1 MTSAYCSRYRSRSH
15 GSAVRRRRRR
25 GWFTLPAQL
34 LPPFHFSRPVSAMFG
49 APEEDDADFLSPASG
64 ARLASLFGLDQTVSS
79 LGNEFFQFTAPKQP
93 KKSQT
98 AAGQAQKAP
107 VAPAAPAVLVA
118 TAVLAYRYTNGQYL
132 KQGKYGAA
140 VVGNHA
146 AKEYR
151 ILLYISQQ
159 QQITAAR
166 IHPGFVLTVQ
176 PNNYSTFY
184 DDQRQNWSIMFES
197 EKAAMDFSKQVC
209 IAKCNSSPGLD
220 SVLYQDLLL
229 GEGQAV
235 EAGDSLE
242 VAYTGWLFQNNGLG
256 QVFDSNVNKDKLL
269 RLKLGSGKVIKG
281 WEEGMMGMKKGG
293 RRYLII
299 PPAWA
304 YGAQGVAGRV
314 PPDSTLVFEVEVR
327 RVKLAKEC
335 SGSDG
340 LSVSSRD
347 SPAPSPVPSSDGFS
361 ADTGLLPPS
370 TIPPKPGEPAVRAK
384 SNSISEQLANP
395 DVAKAKLISRMAKM
409 GQPMLP
415 FLAGTAGSQLDSSD
429 SEIED
434 PNALRGTNQ
443 PVASSSVRP
452 SQPSQAVLPTVSTQ
466 VPQASGAAP
475 SVSSAAA
482 LIPATIQ
489 PSAALPGGAQAFQAY
504 PGMTFAYPQTA
515 ASASQL
521 QPVGQMYPAPYQAPG
536 DVTSFL
542 MTEARQHNTEIR
554 LAVSKVVDK
563 MDHLAA
569 KVEELKKQHS
579 ATSSL
584 LPGIS
589 SVTMEA
595 SLIMSNIQRIIQEN
609 ERLKQEI
616 FEKSSRIEEQNE
628 KISELIERNQRYVE
642 QSNLLMEQRNHSLQT
657 TNENTQAR
665 VLHAEQEKAKVA
677 EELAAATAQV
687 SQLQLELTAH
697 QKQEMALRQQLSAA
711 VQEAERHEA
720 QLNKLQ
726 AQVAELQEA
735 SEDSQSRFKAEKQ
748 SRKQL
753 DMKIT
758 ALEEE
763 LTDLKV
769 EKETLERNL
778 AERKKKSLSERA
790 QAEEEMEEIRRSY
803 QQELDKLR
811 QLLKKAR
818 TSTDQAAAEQLSL
831 IQAELESQ
839 WEAKCERALASAK
852 EQHVR
857 QYQEVCEHRDSLQQ
871 QLAQLEE
878 KLTALKHSKKAE
890 EQKLAE
896 VQQRLEELEPLQEK
910 VSALQADAVELKA
923 RYEERIRALERGQEG
938 SSPADFTEEVKKI
951 MNSVFQSLRGEFEL
965 DETYSGRTV
974 LGVVMNTIKTV
985 TLQLLNRQQEKP
997 DPDSEKEES
1006 GTGAERQ
1013 EGSPGAKTN
1022 HEEPM
1027 QNSPA
1032 QSVALPADPGE
1043 TPTGSMVSEQEDNS
1057 APLLARPGTPE
1068 GEQESWSKEE
1078 KIEEEHLCPTA
1089 KSHLD
1094 PEEGP
1099 LPAGQPVPEVQQRQE
1114 GNPLG
1119 EAEPEHSPSRGSLQA
1134 EVAEPSVPEAKPGEA
1149 DVAALPTNAAAE
1161 QKAEEAVGGLEPPPL
1176 NGEEG
1181 SGSDPWDGAGSEKD
1195 RSASVSSPAE
1205 LGSAGTRETPGQQ
1218 GLGSSPRQKDSSL
1231 FEDDNFFE
1239 TASPKPLKPQVPS
1252 EEEDEEEVSMKGRP
1266 PPAPLFGDDD
1276 DDDLD
1281 WLG

>member
-1 MTSAYCSRYRSRSH
+1 
-15 GSAVRRRRRR
+15 
-25 GWFTLPAQL
+25 
-34 LPPFHFSRPVSAMFG
+34 
-49 APEEDDADFLSPASG
+49 

-79 LGNEFFQFTAPKQP
+79 QGNEFFQYTAPKQP
-93 KKSQT
+93 KKGQT
-98 AAGQAQKAP
+98 AAGQAAQKAP
-107 VAPAAPAVLVA
+107 VAPAASGAPSVFVA
-118 TAVLAYRYTNGQYL
+118 TAVHAYRYTNGQYL

-146 AKEYR
+146 TKEYR

-159 QQITAAR
+159 QQIASAR

-209 IAKCNSSPGLD
+209 IAKCNSSPVLD

-229 GEGQAV
+229 GEGQGV
-235 EAGDSLE
+235 EGGDSLE
-242 VAYTGWLFQNNGLG
+242 IAYTGWLFQNNGLG
-256 QVFDSNVNKDKLL
+256 QVFDSNINKDKLL

-281 WEEGMMGMKKGG
+281 WEEGMVGMKKGG

-304 YGAQGVAGRV
+304 YGTQGVSGRV

-327 RVKLAKEC
+327 RVKLVKEG

-340 LSVSSRD
+340 QSVSSRD
-347 SPAPSPVPSSDGFS
+347 SPVPSPVPNSDGFS
-361 ADTGLLPPS
+361 ADTALLPPS

-395 DVAKAKLISRMAKM
+395 NVAKAKLISRMAKM

-415 FLAGTAGSQLDSSD
+415 FLAGTSGSQLDSSD

-434 PNALRGTNQ
+434 PNTQRGAPQ
-443 PVASSSVRP
+443 PVASSSMRP
-452 SQPSQAVLPTVSTQ
+452 SQPAHAVLPTVSPQ
-466 VPQASGAAP
+466 VPQASGSMP
-475 SVSSAAA
+475 PVSSAA

-489 PSAALPGGAQAFQAY
+489 PQSVLPGGAQGFQPY
-504 PGMTFAYPQTA
+504 PGMPLAYPQTA
-515 ASASQL
+515 TSASQL
-521 QPVGQMYPAPYQAPG
+521 QPVGQLYPAPYQAPG

-554 LAVSKVVDK
+554 MAVSKVVDK

-569 KVEELKKQHS
+569 KVEELKKQN
-579 ATSSL
+579 AGNTSL

-595 SLIMSNIQRIIQEN
+595 SMIMSNIQRIIQEN

-697 QKQEMALRQQLSAA
+697 KKKEMDLRKQLSAA
-711 VQEAERHEA
+711 LQDAERHET

-726 AQVAELQEA
+726 AQLAELQEA
-735 SEDSQSRFKAEKQ
+735 SEDTQTRFKAEKQ
-748 SRKQL
+748 SRKHL
-753 DMKIT
+753 DMKIS

-763 LTDLKV
+763 LADLKV

-839 WEAKCERALASAK
+839 WEAKCERTLASAK
-852 EQHVR
+852 EQHAR
-857 QYQEVCEHRDSLQQ
+857 QYQEVCEQRDSLQQ
-871 QLAQLEE
+871 QVSQLEE
-878 KLTALKHSKKAE
+878 KY
-890 EQKLAE
+890 
-896 VQQRLEELEPLQEK
+896 
-910 VSALQADAVELKA
+910 SALQSDAAVLKA
-923 RYEERIRALERGQEG
+923 RYEERIQELEKDQDR
-938 SSPADFTEEVKKI
+938 SSPADFAEEVKKI
-951 MNSVFQSLRGEFEL
+951 MNGVFQSLRGEFEL
-965 DETYSGRTV
+965 EETYSGRTV

-985 TLQLLNRQQEKP
+985 TLQLLNK
-997 DPDSEKEES
+997 
-1006 GTGAERQ
+1006 
-1013 EGSPGAKTN
+1013 
-1022 HEEPM
+1022 
-1027 QNSPA
+1027 
-1032 QSVALPADPGE
+1032 
-1043 TPTGSMVSEQEDNS
+1043 
-1057 APLLARPGTPE
+1057 
-1068 GEQESWSKEE
+1068 
-1078 KIEEEHLCPTA
+1078 
-1089 KSHLD
+1089 
-1094 PEEGP
+1094 
-1099 LPAGQPVPEVQQRQE
+1099 
-1114 GNPLG
+1114 
-1119 EAEPEHSPSRGSLQA
+1119 
-1134 EVAEPSVPEAKPGEA
+1134 
-1149 DVAALPTNAAAE
+1149 
-1161 QKAEEAVGGLEPPPL
+1161 
-1176 NGEEG
+1176 
-1181 SGSDPWDGAGSEKD
+1181 
-1195 RSASVSSPAE
+1195 
-1205 LGSAGTRETPGQQ
+1205 QQ
-1218 GLGSSPRQKDSSL
+1218 GK
-1231 FEDDNFFE
+1231 
-1239 TASPKPLKPQVPS
+1239 S
-1252 EEEDEEEVSMKGRP
+1252 ERDGKTEE
-1266 PPAPLFGDDD
+1266 
-1276 DDDLD
+1276 
-1281 WLG
+1281 

>member
-1 MTSAYCSRYRSRSH
+1 
-15 GSAVRRRRRR
+15 
-25 GWFTLPAQL
+25 
-34 LPPFHFSRPVSAMFG
+34 MF
-49 APEEDDADFLSPASG
+49 AAADEDDADFLSPASG
-64 ARLASLFGLDQTVSS
+64 ARLASLFGLDQTVPSQ
-79 LGNEFFQFTAPKQP
+79 GNEFFQFTAPKQP
-93 KKSQT
+93 KKGQT
-98 AAGQAQKAP
+98 ATGQAQKAP
-107 VAPAAPAVLVA
+107 AAPAASGAPSVLAA
-118 TAVLAYRYTNGQYL
+118 TAVLAYRYTNGQYVR
-132 KQGKYGAA
+132 QGKYGAA
-140 VVGNHA
+140 VLGNHT

-159 QQITAAR
+159 QQITSAR
-166 IHPGFVLTVQ
+166 IHPGFVLTVR

-184 DDQRQNWSIMFES
+184 DDHRQNWSIMFES
-197 EKAAMDFSKQVC
+197 EKAAVDFSKQVC
-209 IAKCNSSPGLD
+209 IAKCNSSPALD
-220 SVLYQDLLL
+220 SVLCQDLLL
-229 GEGQAV
+229 GEGQGV
-235 EAGDSLE
+235 EGGDSLE

-281 WEEGMMGMKKGG
+281 WEEGMLGMKKGG
-293 RRYLII
+293 RRFLII

-361 ADTGLLPPS
+361 SDTGLVPPS

-415 FLAGTAGSQLDSSD
+415 FLAGTSGSQLDSSD

-434 PNALRGTNQ
+434 PNTLRGTTQ
-443 PVASSSVRP
+443 PVASTRP
-452 SQPSQAVLPTVSTQ
+452 SQPAQAVLPTVSTQ

-475 SVSSAAA
+475 SVSSAA

-489 PSAALPGGAQAFQAY
+489 PHSALPGGAQGFQAY
-504 PGMTFAYPQTA
+504 PGVAFAYPQTA

-569 KVEELKKQHS
+569 KVEELKKQS
-579 ATSSL
+579 TANNSL

-595 SLIMSNIQRIIQEN
+595 SMIMSNIQRIIQEN

-697 QKQEMALRQQLSAA
+697 QKKEMDLRKQLSCA
-711 VQEAERHEA
+711 VQDAERQEA

-735 SEDSQSRFKAEKQ
+735 SQDTQSRFKAEKQ

-753 DMKIT
+753 DMKIG

-763 LTDLKV
+763 LTDLRV

-818 TSTDQAAAEQLSL
+818 TSTDQAAAEQLSVL
-831 IQAELESQ
+831 QAELESQ
-839 WEAKCERALASAK
+839 CEARCERALASAK
-852 EQHVR
+852 EQHAR
-857 QYQEVCEHRDSLQQ
+857 QCQELCEQRDSLQHQ
-871 QLAQLEE
+871 VAQLEE

-890 EQKLAE
+890 EQKLSE
-896 VQQRLEELEPLQEK
+896 VQQRLEELEPIQEK
-910 VSALQADAVELKA
+910 YSALQADVVVLKA
-923 RYEERIRALERGQEG
+923 RYEERIRDLQKDQEG
-938 SSPADFTEEVKKI
+938 PSPADFTEQVKKI
-951 MNSVFQSLRGEFEL
+951 MNGVFQSLRGEFEL
-965 DETYSGRTV
+965 DEMYSGRTV

-997 DPDSEKEES
+997 ERGSENEES
-1006 GTGAERQ
+1006 GTGAGRQ
-1013 EGSPGAKTN
+1013 EGSPGARTEHK
-1022 HEEPM
+1022 EPL
-1027 QNSPA
+1027 QHSPA
-1032 QSVALPADPGE
+1032 QSTAPPADPGE
-1043 TPTGSMVSEQEDNS
+1043 VTRGSLESEQEGQA
-1057 APLLARPGTPE
+1057 APHPARPRAPE
-1068 GEQESWSKEE
+1068 ETRSSGVAEEE
-1078 KIEEEHLCPTA
+1078 KAQEEHLPPTA
-1089 KSHLD
+1089 DPSLD
-1094 PEEGP
+1094 AEMGP
-1099 LPAGQPVPEVQQRQE
+1099 VLAGQPGPGLEQRLE
-1114 GNPLG
+1114 SVPLG
-1119 EAEPEHSPSRGSLQA
+1119 KADPEQAPSAVSLQA
-1134 EVAEPSVPEAKPGEA
+1134 EAAEPSVPGAKPGEE
-1149 DVAALPTNAAAE
+1149 DEAALPAHPAAE

-1181 SGSDPWDGAGSEKD
+1181 SGTDPWDGAGSKQEPA
-1195 RSASVSSPAE
+1195 SASGRAQP
-1205 LGSAGTRETPGQQ
+1205 GSAVLGETPGSQE
-1218 GLGSSPRQKDSSL
+1218 LGSSPKHTDSSL

>member
-1 MTSAYCSRYRSRSH
+1 MLQAVFGNTVVLGSEYDEALKSRIESIEF
-15 GSAVRRRRRR
+15 VC
-25 GWFTLPAQL
+25 F
-34 LPPFHFSRPVSAMFG
+34 FFSCTI
-49 APEEDDADFLSPASG
+49 L
-64 ARLASLFGLDQTVSS
+64 
-79 LGNEFFQFTAPKQP
+79 
-93 KKSQT
+93 
-98 AAGQAQKAP
+98 
-107 VAPAAPAVLVA
+107 
-118 TAVLAYRYTNGQYL
+118 
-132 KQGKYGAA
+132 YGIQ
-140 VVGNHA
+140 
-146 AKEYR
+146 YR

-159 QQITAAR
+159 QQIASAR

-197 EKAAMDFSKQVC
+197 EKAAMDFGKQVC
-209 IAKCNSSPGLD
+209 IAKCNSSPVLD

-229 GEGQAV
+229 GEGQGV
-235 EAGDSLE
+235 EGGDSLE

-256 QVFDSNVNKDKLL
+256 QVFDSNINKDKLL

-281 WEEGMMGMKKGG
+281 WEEGMVGMKKGG

-304 YGAQGVAGRV
+304 YGTQGVSGRV

-327 RVKLAKEC
+327 RVKLVKEG

-340 LSVSSRD
+340 QSVSSRD
-347 SPAPSPVPSSDGFS
+347 SPAPSPVPNSDGFS
-361 ADTGLLPPS
+361 ADTALLPPS

-395 DVAKAKLISRMAKM
+395 NVAKAKLISRMAKM

-434 PNALRGTNQ
+434 PNTQRGASQ
-443 PVASSSVRP
+443 PVASSSMRP
-452 SQPSQAVLPTVSTQ
+452 SQPAHAVLPTVSPQ
-466 VPQASGAAP
+466 VPQASGSVP
-475 SVSSAAA
+475 PVSSAA

-489 PSAALPGGAQAFQAY
+489 PHSVLPGGSQGFQPY
-504 PGMTFAYPQTA
+504 PGMPLAYPQTA
-515 ASASQL
+515 TSASQL
-521 QPVGQMYPAPYQAPG
+521 QPVGQLYPTPYQAPG

-554 LAVSKVVDK
+554 MAVSKVVDK

-569 KVEELKKQHS
+569 KVEELKKQN
-579 ATSSL
+579 AGNTSL

-595 SLIMSNIQRIIQEN
+595 SMIMSNIQRIIQEN

-697 QKQEMALRQQLSAA
+697 KKKEMDLRKQLSAA
-711 VQEAERHEA
+711 LQEAERHET

-726 AQVAELQEA
+726 AQLAELQEA
-735 SEDSQSRFKAEKQ
+735 SEDTQTRFKAEKQ
-748 SRKQL
+748 SRKHL

-763 LTDLKV
+763 LADLKV

-839 WEAKCERALASAK
+839 WEARCERTLASAK
-852 EQHVR
+852 EQHAR
-857 QYQEVCEHRDSLQQ
+857 QYQEVCEQRDSLQQ
-871 QLAQLEE
+871 QVSQLEE
-878 KLTALKHSKKAE
+878 KIGALKHLKKAE
-890 EQKLAE
+890 EQKLSDL
-896 VQQRLEELEPLQEK
+896 QQRLEQLESIKEK
-910 VSALQADAVELKA
+910 YSALQSDVAVLKA
-923 RYEERIRALERGQEG
+923 HYEERIQELEKDQDR

-951 MNSVFQSLRGEFEL
+951 MNGVFQSLRGEFEL
-965 DETYSGRTV
+965 EETYSGRTV

-985 TLQLLNRQQEKP
+985 TLQLLNKQQEKSEH
-997 DPDSEKEES
+997 DSKTEEPGAGRPEGSLGAKKDHEES
-1006 GTGAERQ
+1006 VQ
-1013 EGSPGAKTN
+1013 
-1022 HEEPM
+1022 H
-1027 QNSPA
+1027 SPA
-1032 QSVALPADPGE
+1032 QGTACPAGPGE
-1043 TPTGSMVSEQEDNS
+1043 VSTGSPVCDQKGESAPLVAGARMPEEQQTAQSNGVSEQEEV
-1057 APLLARPGTPE
+1057 P
-1068 GEQESWSKEE
+1068 QESLSSRAESCLNPDKQ
-1078 KIEEEHLCPTA
+1078 
-1089 KSHLD
+1089 
-1094 PEEGP
+1094 PELAEQAVP
-1099 LPAGQPVPEVQQRQE
+1099 KVDEDFVLAGQRQE
-1114 GNPLG
+1114 SSPIKK
-1119 EAEPEHSPSRGSLQA
+1119 AETERSPSRVSLQA
-1134 EVAEPSVPEAKPGEA
+1134 EVAEPSVLETGSGEV
-1149 DVAALPTNAAAE
+1149 DVAVPPEEPSAE
-1161 QKAEEAVGGLEPPPL
+1161 QKAEELVGGLEPPPL
-1176 NGEEG
+1176 SSEG
-1181 SGSDPWDGAGSEKD
+1181 GNCTDLSDGASSDQEP
-1195 RSASVSSPAE
+1195 ASVSTAE
-1205 LGSAGTRETPGQQ
+1205 ESSAAIREIPQQ
-1218 GLGSSPRQKDSSL
+1218 QELGSSPRQKDSSL
-1231 FEDDNFFE
+1231 FEDDNFFK
-1239 TASPKPLKPQVPS
+1239 TTSRKPLKPQVPS

-1266 PPAPLFGDDD
+1266 PPAPLFADDD

>member
-1 MTSAYCSRYRSRSH
+1 
-15 GSAVRRRRRR
+15 
-25 GWFTLPAQL
+25 
-34 LPPFHFSRPVSAMFG
+34 MFG
-49 APEEDDADFLSPASG
+49 AAEEDDADFLSPASG

-79 LGNEFFQFTAPKQP
+79 HGNEFFQYTAPKQP
-93 KKSQT
+93 KKGQM
-98 AAGQAQKAP
+98 AAGQAAQKAP
-107 VAPAAPAVLVA
+107 VAPAASGAPSVFVA
-118 TAVLAYRYTNGQYL
+118 TAVHAYRYTNGQYL

-146 AKEYR
+146 TKEYR

-209 IAKCNSSPGLD
+209 IAKCNSSPVLD

-229 GEGQAV
+229 GEGQGV
-235 EAGDSLE
+235 EGGDSLE
-242 VAYTGWLFQNNGLG
+242 IAYTGWLFQNNGLG

-327 RVKLAKEC
+327 RVKLVKEC

-340 LSVSSRD
+340 QSVSSRD
-347 SPAPSPVPSSDGFS
+347 SPAPSPVPNADGFS

-434 PNALRGTNQ
+434 PNTLRGTAQ

-452 SQPSQAVLPTVSTQ
+452 SQPAHAVLPTVSTQ
-466 VPQASGAAP
+466 VPQGSGSTP
-475 SVSSAAA
+475 PVSSAA

-489 PSAALPGGAQAFQAY
+489 PHSALPGGAQGFQAY
-504 PGMTFAYPQTA
+504 PGMAFAYPQTA

-521 QPVGQMYPAPYQAPG
+521 QPVGQMYPTPYQAPG

-554 LAVSKVVDK
+554 MAVSKVVDK

-569 KVEELKKQHS
+569 KVEELKKQN
-579 ATSSL
+579 AGNSSL

-595 SLIMSNIQRIIQEN
+595 SMIMSNIQRIIQEN

-697 QKQEMALRQQLSAA
+697 QKKEMDLRKQLSAA
-711 VQEAERHEA
+711 LQEAERHET
-720 QLNKLQ
+720 QLNKLH
-726 AQVAELQEA
+726 AQLEELQEA
-735 SEDSQSRFKAEKQ
+735 SEDTQTRFKAEKQ

-839 WEAKCERALASAK
+839 WEAKCERTLASAK

-857 QYQEVCEHRDSLQQ
+857 QYQEVCEQRDSLQQ
-871 QLAQLEE
+871 QVSQLEE
-878 KLTALKHSKKAE
+878 KLAALKCSKKAE
-890 EQKLAE
+890 EQKLSE
-896 VQQRLEELEPLQEK
+896 FQQRLEQLEPIKEK
-910 VSALQADAVELKA
+910 YSALQSDVVVLKA
-923 RYEERIRALERGQEG
+923 RYEERIRDLERDQDG

-965 DETYSGRTV
+965 EETYSGRTV

-997 DPDSEKEES
+997 DHDSKKEDS
-1006 GTGAERQ
+1006 GTGVARQ
-1013 EGSPGAKTN
+1013 EGSRGATTD

-1027 QNSPA
+1027 QHSLA
-1032 QSVALPADPGE
+1032 QSVAFPADPGE
-1043 TPTGSMVSEQEDNS
+1043 ATTGSTVSDQDSESGPLSARPRTPEEEQVTQSSGVSE
-1057 APLLARPGTPE
+1057 
-1068 GEQESWSKEE
+1068 EE
-1078 KIEEEHLCPTA
+1078 KVQGEHLSSTA
-1089 KSHLD
+1089 ESCLD
-1094 PEEGP
+1094 PDKGP
-1099 LPAGQPVPEVQQRQE
+1099 VLAGQPVPEVDEDSVPAEQRQE
-1114 GNPLG
+1114 SSPTRK
-1119 EAEPEHSPSRGSLQA
+1119 AEPECSPSRVSLQA
-1134 EVAEPSVPEAKPGEA
+1134 EVAEPSVVEAKPGEV
-1149 DVAALPTNAAAE
+1149 DVAVLPEKPAAE
-1161 QKAEEAVGGLEPPPL
+1161 QRAEEPVGGLEPPPL
-1176 NGEEG
+1176 NGEG
-1181 SGSDPWDGAGSEKD
+1181 GNCTDLSDGAGSQKGP
-1195 RSASVSSPAE
+1195 ASGSSTAE
-1205 LGSAGTRETPGQQ
+1205 PSVAVIRETSGEPE
-1218 GLGSSPRQKDSSL
+1218 LGSSPRRKDSSL

-1239 TASPKPLKPQVPS
+1239 TASHKPLKPRVPS
-1252 EEEDEEEVSMKGRP
+1252 EEDDEEEVSMKGRP

>member
-1 MTSAYCSRYRSRSH
+1 
-15 GSAVRRRRRR
+15 
-25 GWFTLPAQL
+25 
-34 LPPFHFSRPVSAMFG
+34 MFG
-49 APEEDDADFLSPASG
+49 AAAAEEDDADFLSPASG

-79 LGNEFFQFTAPKQP
+79 HGNEFFQYTAPKQP
-93 KKSQT
+93 KKGQT
-98 AAGQAQKAP
+98 AAGQAAQKAP
-107 VAPAAPAVLVA
+107 VAPAASGAPSVFMA
-118 TAVLAYRYTNGQYL
+118 TAVHAYRYTNGQYL

-146 AKEYR
+146 TKEYR

-159 QQITAAR
+159 QQIATAR
-166 IHPGFVLTVQ
+166 IHPGFILTVQ

-209 IAKCNSSPGLD
+209 IAKCNSSPVLD

-229 GEGQAV
+229 GEGQGV
-235 EAGDSLE
+235 EGGDSLE
-242 VAYTGWLFQNNGLG
+242 IAYTGWLFQNNGLG

-314 PPDSTLVFEVEVR
+314 PPDSTLVFEVEVK
-327 RVKLAKEC
+327 RVKLVKEC

-340 LSVSSRD
+340 QSISSRD
-347 SPAPSPVPSSDGFS
+347 SPAPSPVPNSDGFS

-434 PNALRGTNQ
+434 PSILRGTAQ

-452 SQPSQAVLPTVSTQ
+452 SQPAHAVLPTVSTQ
-466 VPQASGAAP
+466 VPQASGSTP
-475 SVSSAAA
+475 PVSSAA

-489 PSAALPGGAQAFQAY
+489 AHSALPGGAQGFQAY
-504 PGMTFAYPQTA
+504 PGMAFAYPQTA

-521 QPVGQMYPAPYQAPG
+521 QPVGQMYPTPYQAPG

-554 LAVSKVVDK
+554 MAVSKVVDK

-569 KVEELKKQHS
+569 KVEELKKQN
-579 ATSSL
+579 TGNGSL

-595 SLIMSNIQRIIQEN
+595 SMIMSNIQRIIQEN

-697 QKQEMALRQQLSAA
+697 EKKEMDLRKQLSAA
-711 VQEAERHEA
+711 LQEAERHET

-726 AQVAELQEA
+726 AQLAELQEA
-735 SEDSQSRFKAEKQ
+735 SEDTQTRFKAEKQ

-753 DMKIT
+753 DLKIT
-758 ALEEE
+758 TLEEE

-839 WEAKCERALASAK
+839 WEARCERTLASAK

-857 QYQEVCEHRDSLQQ
+857 QYQEVCEQRDSLQQ
-871 QLAQLEE
+871 QVSQLEE
-878 KLTALKHSKKAE
+878 KLATLKQLKKAE
-890 EQKLAE
+890 EQKLSE
-896 VQQRLEELEPLQEK
+896 FQQRLEQLEPIKEK
-910 VSALQADAVELKA
+910 YSALQSDIVVLKGH
-923 RYEERIRALERGQEG
+923 YEKRIRDLEKDQDA
-938 SSPADFTEEVKKI
+938 SSSADFTEEVKKI
-951 MNSVFQSLRGEFEL
+951 MNGVFQSLRGEFEL
-965 DETYSGRTV
+965 EETYSGRTV

-985 TLQLLNRQQEKP
+985 TLQLLNRQQEKL
-997 DPDSEKEES
+997 DHDSKKEES
-1006 GTGAERQ
+1006 RTGAARQ
-1013 EGSPGAKTN
+1013 EGSPGAKTD
-1022 HEEPM
+1022 HEEPV
-1027 QNSPA
+1027 QHSPA
-1032 QSVALPADPGE
+1032 QCVAFPADPGE
-1043 TPTGSMVSEQEDNS
+1043 AATGSMVSDQEGES
-1057 APLLARPGTPE
+1057 APLPARPRTPE
-1068 GEQESWSKEE
+1068 EEQAIQSSGMSEEE
-1078 KIEEEHLCPTA
+1078 KVQGEHLSSTA
-1089 KSHLD
+1089 ESSLD
-1094 PEEGP
+1094 PDKRP
-1099 LPAGQPVPEVQQRQE
+1099 VLAGQPVPEVDENFVPAEQRQE
-1114 GNPLG
+1114 SSPIR
-1119 EAEPEHSPSRGSLQA
+1119 EAETEHSPSRVSLQA
-1134 EVAEPSVPEAKPGEA
+1134 DVAEPSALEAKPREA
-1149 DVAALPTNAAAE
+1149 DVAVLPEKPAAE
-1161 QKAEEAVGGLEPPPL
+1161 EKPEEPVGGLEPPPL
-1176 NGEEG
+1176 NGEG
-1181 SGSDPWDGAGSEKD
+1181 GNCTDPSGGASSEEP
-1195 RSASVSSPAE
+1195 ASVSNTAE
-1205 LGSAGTRETPGQQ
+1205 LSSAIMKETPGQQ
-1218 GLGSSPRQKDSSL
+1218 KLGSSPRQKDSSL

-1239 TASPKPLKPQVPS
+1239 TASCKPLKPRVPS
-1252 EEEDEEEVSMKGRP
+1252 EEEDEEEVSMKGHP

>member
-1 MTSAYCSRYRSRSH
+1 KASR
-15 GSAVRRRRRR
+15 
-25 GWFTLPAQL
+25 
-34 LPPFHFSRPVSAMFG
+34 
-49 APEEDDADFLSPASG
+49 

-79 LGNEFFQFTAPKQP
+79 QGNDFFQFTAPKQP
-93 KKSQT
+93 KKGQT
-98 AAGQAQKAP
+98 AAGQPQKAP
-107 VAPAAPAVLVA
+107 AASGAPSVLAA

-140 VVGNHA
+140 VVGNHTT
-146 AKEYR
+146 KEVR
-151 ILLYISQQ
+151 DTSFPSSALLRAHCCQM
-159 QQITAAR
+159 
-166 IHPGFVLTVQ
+166 VQ

-197 EKAAMDFSKQVC
+197 EKAAVDFSKQVC
-209 IAKCNSSPGLD
+209 IAKCNSSAALD
-220 SVLYQDLLL
+220 SVLCQDLVL
-229 GEGQAV
+229 GEGQGV
-235 EAGDSLE
+235 EGGDSLE

-281 WEEGMMGMKKGG
+281 WEEGMLGMKKGG
-293 RRYLII
+293 RRFLII

-304 YGAQGVAGRV
+304 YGAQGVAARV
-314 PPDSTLVFEVEVR
+314 PPDSTLVFEVELR
-327 RVKLAKEC
+327 RVKLAKEG

-361 ADTGLLPPS
+361 SDSALVPPS

-429 SEIED
+429 SEIEV
-434 PNALRGTNQ
+434 PATHANFI
-443 PVASSSVRP
+443 SSLS
-452 SQPSQAVLPTVSTQ
+452 

-475 SVSSAAA
+475 SVSSAA

-489 PSAALPGGAQAFQAY
+489 PHSALPAGAQGFQA
-504 PGMTFAYPQTA
+504 
-515 ASASQL
+515 SC
-521 QPVGQMYPAPYQAPG
+521 YPAFAVSLQVFPLVTINSLLSFQAPG

-542 MTEARQHNTEIR
+542 MTENGFSLQ
-554 LAVSKVVDK
+554 
-563 MDHLAA
+563 
-569 KVEELKKQHS
+569 VEELKKQSS
-579 ATSSL
+579 ANSSL

-595 SLIMSNIQRIIQEN
+595 SMIMSNIQRIIQEN

-657 TNENTQAR
+657 TNESTQAR

-697 QKQEMALRQQLSAA
+697 QKKEMDLRKQLSCA
-711 VQEAERHEA
+711 VQDAERQEA

-735 SEDSQSRFKAEKQ
+735 SQDTQSRFKAEKQ

-753 DMKIT
+753 DMKIA

-763 LTDLKV
+763 LADLRV

-818 TSTDQAAAEQLSL
+818 TSTDQAAAEQLSV

-839 WEAKCERALASAK
+839 CEAKWERALASAK
-852 EQHVR
+852 EQHAR
-857 QYQEVCEHRDSLQQ
+857 QCQELCEQRDSLQQ

-878 KLTALKHSKKAE
+878 KF
-890 EQKLAE
+890 
-896 VQQRLEELEPLQEK
+896 
-910 VSALQADAVELKA
+910 SALQADMGALRA
-923 RYEERIRALERGQEG
+923 RYEEQLRELHQHQDG
-938 SSPADFTEEVKKI
+938 SSPADYTEQVKKI
-951 MNSVFQSLRGEFEL
+951 MNGVFQSLRGEFEL
-965 DETYSGRTV
+965 DEMYSGRTV
-974 LGVVMNTIKTV
+974 LGVVMNTIKVWQWWEEREPWAETSNLCCETEISEGGFV
-985 TLQLLNRQQEKP
+985 VGAVSLWCALQ
-997 DPDSEKEES
+997 
-1006 GTGAERQ
+1006 
-1013 EGSPGAKTN
+1013 
-1022 HEEPM
+1022 
-1027 QNSPA
+1027 
-1032 QSVALPADPGE
+1032 
-1043 TPTGSMVSEQEDNS
+1043 
-1057 APLLARPGTPE
+1057 
-1068 GEQESWSKEE
+1068 
-1078 KIEEEHLCPTA
+1078 
-1089 KSHLD
+1089 
-1094 PEEGP
+1094 
-1099 LPAGQPVPEVQQRQE
+1099 
-1114 GNPLG
+1114 
-1119 EAEPEHSPSRGSLQA
+1119 
-1134 EVAEPSVPEAKPGEA
+1134 
-1149 DVAALPTNAAAE
+1149 
-1161 QKAEEAVGGLEPPPL
+1161 
-1176 NGEEG
+1176 
-1181 SGSDPWDGAGSEKD
+1181 
-1195 RSASVSSPAE
+1195 
-1205 LGSAGTRETPGQQ
+1205 
-1218 GLGSSPRQKDSSL
+1218 
-1231 FEDDNFFE
+1231 
-1239 TASPKPLKPQVPS
+1239 
-1252 EEEDEEEVSMKGRP
+1252 SMKGRP
-1266 PPAPLFGDDD
+1266 PPLPLFGDDD
-1276 DDDLD
+1276 EDDLAAGGSSATRGCAGD
-1281 WLG
+1281 LAAGGSSSTSACSDVSR

>member
-1 MTSAYCSRYRSRSH
+1 
-15 GSAVRRRRRR
+15 
-25 GWFTLPAQL
+25 
-34 LPPFHFSRPVSAMFG
+34 
-49 APEEDDADFLSPASG
+49 

-79 LGNEFFQFTAPKQP
+79 HGNEFFQYTAPKQP
-93 KKSQT
+93 KKGQT
-98 AAGQAQKAP
+98 AAGQAAQKAP
-107 VAPAAPAVLVA
+107 VAPAASGAPSVFMA
-118 TAVLAYRYTNGQYL
+118 TAVHAYRYTNGQYL

-146 AKEYR
+146 TKEYR

-159 QQITAAR
+159 QQIATAR
-166 IHPGFVLTVQ
+166 IHPGFILTVQ

-209 IAKCNSSPGLD
+209 IAKCNSTPVLD
-220 SVLYQDLLL
+220 SVLYQDLSL
-229 GEGQAV
+229 GEGQGA
-235 EAGDSLE
+235 EGGDSLE
-242 VAYTGWLFQNNGLG
+242 IAYTGWLFQNNGLG

-269 RLKLGSGKVIKG
+269 RLKLGSGRVIKG

-327 RVKLAKEC
+327 RVKLVKEC

-340 LSVSSRD
+340 QSVSSRD
-347 SPAPSPVPSSDGFS
+347 SPAPSPVPNSDGFS

-384 SNSISEQLANP
+384 SNSISEQLAVSGNP

-434 PNALRGTNQ
+434 PNTLRGTTQ
-443 PVASSSVRP
+443 PVASSSMRP
-452 SQPSQAVLPTVSTQ
+452 SQPAHAVLPTVSTQ
-466 VPQASGAAP
+466 VPQASGSTP
-475 SVSSAAA
+475 PVSSAA

-489 PSAALPGGAQAFQAY
+489 PHSALPGGAQGFQAY
-504 PGMTFAYPQTA
+504 PGMAFAYTQTA

-521 QPVGQMYPAPYQAPG
+521 QPVGQMYPTPYQGMFEKTPG

-569 KVEELKKQHS
+569 KVEELKKQNS
-579 ATSSL
+579 GNSSL

-595 SLIMSNIQRIIQEN
+595 SMIMSNIQRIIQEN

-628 KISELIERNQRYVE
+628 KISELIEQNQRYVE

-697 QKQEMALRQQLSAA
+697 QKKEMDLRKQLSAA
-711 VQEAERHEA
+711 LQEAERHEM

-726 AQVAELQEA
+726 AQLAELQEA
-735 SEDSQSRFKAEKQ
+735 SEDTQTRFKAEKQ

-753 DMKIT
+753 DMKII

-763 LTDLKV
+763 LTDLRA

-790 QAEEEMEEIRRSY
+790 QAEEEMEEIRKSY
-803 QQELDKLR
+803 Q

-839 WEAKCERALASAK
+839 WEARCERMLASAK

-857 QYQEVCEHRDSLQQ
+857 QYQEVCEQRDSLQQ
-871 QLAQLEE
+871 QVSQLEE
-878 KLTALKHSKKAE
+878 KVKGCSLLLKSTFGATRTY
-890 EQKLAE
+890 
-896 VQQRLEELEPLQEK
+896 QREELHMLMNCIF
-910 VSALQADAVELKA
+910 VSCLALSQ
-923 RYEERIRALERGQEG
+923 
-938 SSPADFTEEVKKI
+938 VKKI
-951 MNSVFQSLRGEFEL
+951 MNGVFQSLRGEFEL
-965 DETYSGRTV
+965 EETYSGRTV

-985 TLQLLNRQQEKP
+985 TLQLLNRQQERP
-997 DPDSEKEES
+997 DHDGKKEE
-1006 GTGAERQ
+1006 
-1013 EGSPGAKTN
+1013 
-1022 HEEPM
+1022 
-1027 QNSPA
+1027 
-1032 QSVALPADPGE
+1032 
-1043 TPTGSMVSEQEDNS
+1043 
-1057 APLLARPGTPE
+1057 
-1068 GEQESWSKEE
+1068 
-1078 KIEEEHLCPTA
+1078 
-1089 KSHLD
+1089 
-1094 PEEGP
+1094 
-1099 LPAGQPVPEVQQRQE
+1099 
-1114 GNPLG
+1114 
-1119 EAEPEHSPSRGSLQA
+1119 
-1134 EVAEPSVPEAKPGEA
+1134 
-1149 DVAALPTNAAAE
+1149 
-1161 QKAEEAVGGLEPPPL
+1161 
-1176 NGEEG
+1176 
-1181 SGSDPWDGAGSEKD
+1181 
-1195 RSASVSSPAE
+1195 
-1205 LGSAGTRETPGQQ
+1205 
-1218 GLGSSPRQKDSSL
+1218 
-1231 FEDDNFFE
+1231 
-1239 TASPKPLKPQVPS
+1239 
-1252 EEEDEEEVSMKGRP
+1252 
-1266 PPAPLFGDDD
+1266 
-1276 DDDLD
+1276 
-1281 WLG
+1281 

>member
-1 MTSAYCSRYRSRSH
+1 KASR
-15 GSAVRRRRRR
+15 
-25 GWFTLPAQL
+25 
-34 LPPFHFSRPVSAMFG
+34 
-49 APEEDDADFLSPASG
+49 

-79 LGNEFFQFTAPKQP
+79 QGNDFFQFTAPKQP
-93 KKSQT
+93 KKGQT
-98 AAGQAQKAP
+98 AAGQPQKAP
-107 VAPAAPAVLVA
+107 AASGAPSVLAA

-140 VVGNHA
+140 VVGNHTT
-146 AKEYR
+146 KEVR
-151 ILLYISQQ
+151 DTSFPSSALLRAHCCQM
-159 QQITAAR
+159 
-166 IHPGFVLTVQ
+166 VQ

-197 EKAAMDFSKQVC
+197 EKAAVDFSKQVC
-209 IAKCNSSPGLD
+209 IAKCNSSAALD
-220 SVLYQDLLL
+220 SVLCQDLVL
-229 GEGQAV
+229 GEGQGV
-235 EAGDSLE
+235 EGGDSLE

-281 WEEGMMGMKKGG
+281 WEEGMLGMKKGG
-293 RRYLII
+293 RRFLII

-304 YGAQGVAGRV
+304 YGAQGVAARV
-314 PPDSTLVFEVEVR
+314 PPDSTLVFEVELR
-327 RVKLAKEC
+327 RVKLAKEG

-361 ADTGLLPPS
+361 SDSALVPPS

-434 PNALRGTNQ
+434 PNTLRGTTQ
-443 PVASSSVRP
+443 PVASTRA
-452 SQPSQAVLPTVSTQ
+452 SQPAQAVLPTVSTQ
-466 VPQASGAAP
+466 AELLHGSRISCTQTCLSLFGKYLHYSFSRYHVLFISRLCWWQASC
-475 SVSSAAA
+475 
-482 LIPATIQ
+482 
-489 PSAALPGGAQAFQAY
+489 
-504 PGMTFAYPQTA
+504 
-515 ASASQL
+515 
-521 QPVGQMYPAPYQAPG
+521 YPAFAVSLQVFPLVTINSLLSFQAPG

-542 MTEARQHNTEIR
+542 MTENGFSLQ
-554 LAVSKVVDK
+554 
-563 MDHLAA
+563 
-569 KVEELKKQHS
+569 VEELKKQSS
-579 ATSSL
+579 ANSSL

-595 SLIMSNIQRIIQEN
+595 SMIMSNIQRIIQEN

-657 TNENTQAR
+657 TNESTQAR

-697 QKQEMALRQQLSAA
+697 QKKEMDLRKQLSCA
-711 VQEAERHEA
+711 VQDAERQEA

-735 SEDSQSRFKAEKQ
+735 SQDTQSRFKAEKQ

-753 DMKIT
+753 DMKIA

-763 LTDLKV
+763 LADLRV

-818 TSTDQAAAEQLSL
+818 TSTDQAAAEQLSV

-839 WEAKCERALASAK
+839 CEAKWERALASAK
-852 EQHVR
+852 EQHAR
-857 QYQEVCEHRDSLQQ
+857 QCQELCEQRDSLQQ

-878 KLTALKHSKKAE
+878 KF
-890 EQKLAE
+890 
-896 VQQRLEELEPLQEK
+896 
-910 VSALQADAVELKA
+910 SALQADMGALRA
-923 RYEERIRALERGQEG
+923 RYEEQLRELHQHQDG
-938 SSPADFTEEVKKI
+938 SSPADYTEQVKKI
-951 MNSVFQSLRGEFEL
+951 MNGVFQSLRGEFEL
-965 DETYSGRTV
+965 DEMYSGRTV
-974 LGVVMNTIKTV
+974 LGVVMNTIKVWQWWEEREPWAETSNLCCETEISEGGFV
-985 TLQLLNRQQEKP
+985 VGAVSLWCALQ
-997 DPDSEKEES
+997 
-1006 GTGAERQ
+1006 
-1013 EGSPGAKTN
+1013 
-1022 HEEPM
+1022 
-1027 QNSPA
+1027 
-1032 QSVALPADPGE
+1032 
-1043 TPTGSMVSEQEDNS
+1043 
-1057 APLLARPGTPE
+1057 
-1068 GEQESWSKEE
+1068 
-1078 KIEEEHLCPTA
+1078 
-1089 KSHLD
+1089 
-1094 PEEGP
+1094 
-1099 LPAGQPVPEVQQRQE
+1099 
-1114 GNPLG
+1114 
-1119 EAEPEHSPSRGSLQA
+1119 
-1134 EVAEPSVPEAKPGEA
+1134 
-1149 DVAALPTNAAAE
+1149 
-1161 QKAEEAVGGLEPPPL
+1161 
-1176 NGEEG
+1176 
-1181 SGSDPWDGAGSEKD
+1181 
-1195 RSASVSSPAE
+1195 
-1205 LGSAGTRETPGQQ
+1205 
-1218 GLGSSPRQKDSSL
+1218 
-1231 FEDDNFFE
+1231 
-1239 TASPKPLKPQVPS
+1239 
-1252 EEEDEEEVSMKGRP
+1252 SMKGRP
-1266 PPAPLFGDDD
+1266 PPLPLFGDDD
-1276 DDDLD
+1276 EDDLAAGGSSATRGCAGD
-1281 WLG
+1281 LAAGGSSSTSACSDVSR

>member
-1 MTSAYCSRYRSRSH
+1 
-15 GSAVRRRRRR
+15 
-25 GWFTLPAQL
+25 
-34 LPPFHFSRPVSAMFG
+34 MFG
-49 APEEDDADFLSPASG
+49 AAEEDDADFLAPATG

-79 LGNEFFQFTAPKQP
+79 QGNEFFQYTAPKQP
-93 KKSQT
+93 KKGQT
-98 AAGQAQKAP
+98 AAAGQAAQK
-107 VAPAAPAVLVA
+107 APAAPAATGTPSVFMA
-118 TAVLAYRYTNGQYL
+118 TAVHAYRYTNGQYL

-140 VVGNHA
+140 VVGSHA
-146 AKEYR
+146 TKEYR

-159 QQITAAR
+159 QQIMSAR

-176 PNNYSTFY
+176 SNNYSTFY

-197 EKAAMDFSKQVC
+197 EKAAVDFSKQVC
-209 IAKCNSSPGLD
+209 IAKYNSSPVLD

-229 GEGQAV
+229 GEGQGV
-235 EAGDSLE
+235 EGGDSLE
-242 VAYTGWLFQNNGLG
+242 IAYTGWLFQNNGLG
-256 QVFDSNVNKDKLL
+256 QVFDSNINKDKLL

-293 RRYLII
+293 RRFLII

-304 YGAQGVAGRV
+304 YGTQGVAGRV
-314 PPDSTLVFEVEVR
+314 PPDSTLVFDVEVR
-327 RVKLAKEC
+327 RVKLVKEG

-340 LSVSSRD
+340 QSISSRD
-347 SPAPSPVPSSDGFS
+347 SLAPSPVPNSDGFS
-361 ADTGLLPPS
+361 ADPVLLPPS

-434 PNALRGTNQ
+434 PNSLRGAAQ
-443 PVASSSVRP
+443 PVVSSSMRS
-452 SQPSQAVLPTVSTQ
+452 SQPAHAVLPTVSSQ
-466 VPQASGAAP
+466 AQASGSAP
-475 SVSSAAA
+475 PVSSAA
-482 LIPATIQ
+482 LMPATIQ
-489 PSAALPGGAQAFQAY
+489 AHSVLPGGAQGFQPY
-504 PGMTFAYPQTA
+504 PGMPFAYSQTA

-542 MTEARQHNTEIR
+542 MTEVRQHNTEIR
-554 LAVSKVVDK
+554 LAVSKVGDK

-569 KVEELKKQHS
+569 KVEEMKKQN
-579 ATSSL
+579 AGNSSL

-595 SLIMSNIQRIIQEN
+595 SMIMSNIQRIIQEN

-665 VLHAEQEKAKVA
+665 VLHAEQEKHMLPVDRGWEQAKVA
-677 EELAAATAQV
+677 EELASATAQV

-697 QKQEMALRQQLSAA
+697 QKKEMDLRKQLSAA
-711 VQEAERHEA
+711 LQEAERHEA
-720 QLNKLQ
+720 QLNKMQ
-726 AQVAELQEA
+726 AQLAELQEA
-735 SEDSQSRFKAEKQ
+735 SEDTQTRFKAEKQ
-748 SRKQL
+748 SRKHL
-753 DMKIT
+753 DMKIS

-769 EKETLERNL
+769 EKETLEKNL

-839 WEAKCERALASAK
+839 WEAKCERTLASAK

-857 QYQEVCEHRDSLQQ
+857 QYQEVCEQRDSLQQ
-871 QLAQLEE
+871 QVLQMEE
-878 KLTALKHSKKAE
+878 KLVALKQLKKAE
-890 EQKLAE
+890 EQKLSE
-896 VQQRLEELEPLQEK
+896 LQQHLEQLEPIKEK
-910 VSALQADAVELKA
+910 YSALQSEMVILKA
-923 RYEERIRALERGQEG
+923 HYEECIQKLEKNQDR
-938 SSPADFTEEVKKI
+938 SSPMNFTEEVKKI
-951 MNSVFQSLRGEFEL
+951 MNGVFQSLRDEFEL
-965 DETYSGRTV
+965 EETYSGRMV

-985 TLQLLNRQQEKP
+985 TLQLLSKQQERP
-997 DPDSEKEES
+997 EHDSKKEEES
-1006 GTGAERQ
+1006 GVGRPEGSLRAKTDQEERVQHGPARGAVCSADPREVSTGSSSSGHKGEAAAPAPEARMPEEEQALHSSGVLEEEVVQQEFLSSGAERCL
-1013 EGSPGAKTN
+1013 N
-1022 HEEPM
+1022 
-1027 QNSPA
+1027 
-1032 QSVALPADPGE
+1032 ADKGPE
-1043 TPTGSMVSEQEDNS
+1043 LVEQVIPKVDEDFV
-1057 APLLARPGTPE
+1057 LAE
-1068 GEQESWSKEE
+1068 QKQESSPIKKAET
-1078 KIEEEHLCPTA
+1078 EH
-1089 KSHLD
+1089 
-1094 PEEGP
+1094 GP
-1099 LPAGQPVPEVQQRQE
+1099 FGV
-1114 GNPLG
+1114 
-1119 EAEPEHSPSRGSLQA
+1119 SLQA
-1134 EVAEPSVPEAKPGEA
+1134 EAADPSFLETETEET
-1149 DVAALPTNAAAE
+1149 DVAVLADKPAAE
-1161 QKAEEAVGGLEPPPL
+1161 QEAEEPVGGLEPPPL
-1176 NGEEG
+1176 RSEGENCT
-1181 SGSDPWDGAGSEKD
+1181 DPSDGAGSDQEP
-1195 RSASVSSPAE
+1195 ASVSNTEEKS
-1205 LGSAGTRETPGQQ
+1205 STTIREVPQQ
-1218 GLGSSPRQKDSSL
+1218 QELGSSPSQKGSRL
-1231 FEDDNFFE
+1231 FEDEDFFK
-1239 TASPKPLKPQVPS
+1239 TTSLKSPKPRVPS

>member
-1 MTSAYCSRYRSRSH
+1 
-15 GSAVRRRRRR
+15 
-25 GWFTLPAQL
+25 
-34 LPPFHFSRPVSAMFG
+34 MF
-49 APEEDDADFLSPASG
+49 AAAEEDDADFLSPASG

-79 LGNEFFQFTAPKQP
+79 PGNEFFQFTAPKQP
-93 KKSQT
+93 KKGQT
-98 AAGQAQKAP
+98 AAAGQAQKAP
-107 VAPAAPAVLVA
+107 VAPAASGAPSVLVA

-159 QQITAAR
+159 QQITSAR

-197 EKAAMDFSKQVC
+197 EKAAVDFSKQVC
-209 IAKCNSSPGLD
+209 IAKCNSSPALD
-220 SVLYQDLLL
+220 SVLCQDLLL
-229 GEGQAV
+229 GEGQGV
-235 EAGDSLE
+235 EGGDSLE

-281 WEEGMMGMKKGG
+281 WEEGMLGMKKGG
-293 RRYLII
+293 RRFLII

-335 SGSDG
+335 SASDG
-340 LSVSSRD
+340 LSVSSRE

-361 ADTGLLPPS
+361 SDTGLLPPS

-395 DVAKAKLISRMAKM
+395 DVAKAKLISRMARM

-434 PNALRGTNQ
+434 PNTLRGTTQ
-443 PVASSSVRP
+443 PLASSRP
-452 SQPSQAVLPTVSTQ
+452 SQPAQAVLPTVSTQ

-475 SVSSAAA
+475 SVSSAA

-489 PSAALPGGAQAFQAY
+489 PHSALPGGAQGFQAY
-504 PGMTFAYPQTA
+504 PGVAFAYPQTA

-569 KVEELKKQHS
+569 KVEELKKQNT
-579 ATSSL
+579 ANSSL

-595 SLIMSNIQRIIQEN
+595 SMIMSNIQRIIQEN

-657 TNENTQAR
+657 TNESTQAR
-665 VLHAEQEKAKVA
+665 VLHAEQEKHMLPVDRGWDQAKVA

-697 QKQEMALRQQLSAA
+697 QKKEMDLRKQLSCA
-711 VQEAERHEA
+711 VQDAERQEA

-735 SEDSQSRFKAEKQ
+735 SQDTQSRFKAEKQ

-753 DMKIT
+753 DMKIA

-763 LTDLKV
+763 LTDLRV

-839 WEAKCERALASAK
+839 CEAKCERALASAK

-857 QYQEVCEHRDSLQQ
+857 QCQELCEQRDSLQHQ
-871 QLAQLEE
+871 VAQLEE

-890 EQKLAE
+890 EQKLSE
-896 VQQRLEELEPLQEK
+896 VQQRLEELEPIQEK
-910 VSALQADAVELKA
+910 YSALQADVLVLKA
-923 RYEERIRALERGQEG
+923 RYEERIRDLQQDQDG
-938 SSPADFTEEVKKI
+938 SSPADFTEQVKKI
-951 MNSVFQSLRGEFEL
+951 MNGVFQSLRGEFEL
-965 DETYSGRTV
+965 DEMYSGRTV

-997 DPDSEKEES
+997 DHGRENGES
-1006 GTGAERQ
+1006 GTGAGRQ
-1013 EGSPGAKTN
+1013 EGSPGAKTE
-1022 HEEPM
+1022 HEEPL
-1027 QNSPA
+1027 QHSPA
-1032 QSVALPADPGE
+1032 QSTAPPAEPGE
-1043 TPTGSMVSEQEDNS
+1043 AARDSLESEQEGQA
-1057 APLLARPGTPE
+1057 APHPASPRAPEEEQGTQSSGVTE
-1068 GEQESWSKEE
+1068 EE
-1078 KIEEEHLCPTA
+1078 KVQEEHLPPTA
-1089 KSHLD
+1089 ESSPD
-1094 PEEGP
+1094 PEKGP
-1099 LPAGQPVPEVQQRQE
+1099 VLAGQAVPGLQQRLE
-1114 GNPLG
+1114 SVPIR
-1119 EAEPEHSPSRGSLQA
+1119 EADPEHGPSAVPLQA
-1134 EVAEPSVPEAKPGEA
+1134 EAAEPSVPEAKPGAVDEA
-1149 DVAALPTNAAAE
+1149 MLPAHPAVE
-1161 QKAEEAVGGLEPPPL
+1161 QKAEEAGGGLEPPPL
-1176 NGEEG
+1176 NGENG
-1181 SGSDPWDGAGSEKD
+1181 SGTDPWDGA
-1195 RSASVSSPAE
+1195 ASVSSTAQP
-1205 LGSAGTRETPGQQ
+1205 GSAVLGGAPGLQE
-1218 GLGSSPRQKDSSL
+1218 LSSSPRHTDSSL

>member
-1 MTSAYCSRYRSRSH
+1 
-15 GSAVRRRRRR
+15 
-25 GWFTLPAQL
+25 
-34 LPPFHFSRPVSAMFG
+34 MFG
-49 APEEDDADFLSPASG
+49 AAEEDDADFLAPGGG

-79 LGNEFFQFTAPKQP
+79 QGNEFFQYMAPKQP
-93 KKSQT
+93 KKGQT
-98 AAGQAQKAP
+98 AAAGQAAQKAP
-107 VAPAAPAVLVA
+107 VAPAASGAPSVFVA
-118 TAVLAYRYTNGQYL
+118 TAVHAYRYTNGQYL

-146 AKEYR
+146 TKEYR

-159 QQITAAR
+159 QQIASAR

-197 EKAAMDFSKQVC
+197 EKAAMDFSKQV
-209 IAKCNSSPGLD
+209 
-220 SVLYQDLLL
+220 
-229 GEGQAV
+229 
-235 EAGDSLE
+235 
-242 VAYTGWLFQNNGLG
+242 
-256 QVFDSNVNKDKLL
+256 FDSNINKDKLL

-281 WEEGMMGMKKGG
+281 WEEGMVGMKKGG

-304 YGAQGVAGRV
+304 YGTQGVSGRV

-327 RVKLAKEC
+327 RVKLVKEG

-340 LSVSSRD
+340 QSVSSRD
-347 SPAPSPVPSSDGFS
+347 SPVPSPVPNSDGFS
-361 ADTGLLPPS
+361 ADTALLPPS

-395 DVAKAKLISRMAKM
+395 NVAKAKLISRMAKM

-434 PNALRGTNQ
+434 PNTQRGAPQ
-443 PVASSSVRP
+443 PVASSSMRL
-452 SQPSQAVLPTVSTQ
+452 SQPAHAVLPTVSPQ
-466 VPQASGAAP
+466 VPQASGSMAP
-475 SVSSAAA
+475 VSSAA

-489 PSAALPGGAQAFQAY
+489 PQSVLPGGAQGFQPY
-504 PGMTFAYPQTA
+504 PGMPLAYPQTA
-515 ASASQL
+515 SSASQL
-521 QPVGQMYPAPYQAPG
+521 QPVGQLYPAPYQAPG

-554 LAVSKVVDK
+554 MAVSKVVDK

-569 KVEELKKQHS
+569 KVEELKKQN
-579 ATSSL
+579 AGNTSL

-595 SLIMSNIQRIIQEN
+595 SMIMSNIQRIIQEN

-697 QKQEMALRQQLSAA
+697 KKKEMDLRKQLSAA
-711 VQEAERHEA
+711 LQDAERHET

-726 AQVAELQEA
+726 AQLAELQEA
-735 SEDSQSRFKAEKQ
+735 SEDTQTRFKAEKQ
-748 SRKQL
+748 SRKHL

-763 LTDLKV
+763 LADLKV

-839 WEAKCERALASAK
+839 WEAKCERTLASAK
-852 EQHVR
+852 EQHAR
-857 QYQEVCEHRDSLQQ
+857 QYQEVCEQRDSLQQ
-871 QLAQLEE
+871 QVSQLEE
-878 KLTALKHSKKAE
+878 KLGALKHLKKAE
-890 EQKLAE
+890 EQKLSDL
-896 VQQRLEELEPLQEK
+896 QQRLEQLEPIKEK
-910 VSALQADAVELKA
+910 YSALQSDAAVLKA
-923 RYEERIRALERGQEG
+923 RYEERIQELEKDQDR
-938 SSPADFTEEVKKI
+938 SSPAGFTEEVKKI
-951 MNSVFQSLRGEFEL
+951 MNRVFQSLRGEFEL
-965 DETYSGRTV
+965 EETYSGRTV

-985 TLQLLNRQQEKP
+985 TLQLLNKQQEKLEHDGKTEEP
-997 DPDSEKEES
+997 GAGRLEGSLGAKQDHEES
-1006 GTGAERQ
+1006 AQR
-1013 EGSPGAKTN
+1013 
-1022 HEEPM
+1022 
-1027 QNSPA
+1027 SPA
-1032 QSVALPADPGE
+1032 QGAACPAGPGE
-1043 TPTGSMVSEQEDNS
+1043 VSTGSPACDQKGES
-1057 APLLARPGTPE
+1057 APLVAGARMLEEEQTAQSNGVSEEEEVP
-1068 GEQESWSKEE
+1068 QESLSPRAESRLNPDKQ
-1078 KIEEEHLCPTA
+1078 
-1089 KSHLD
+1089 
-1094 PEEGP
+1094 PELAE
-1099 LPAGQPVPEVQQRQE
+1099 QPVPKVDEDFVLPGQRQE
-1114 GNPLG
+1114 SSPIKK
-1119 EAEPEHSPSRGSLQA
+1119 AETEHSPSTVSLQA
-1134 EVAEPSVPEAKPGEA
+1134 EVAEPSVLETRSGEV
-1149 DVAALPTNAAAE
+1149 DVAVLPEEPSAE
-1161 QKAEEAVGGLEPPPL
+1161 QKAEEPVGGLEPPPL
-1176 NGEEG
+1176 SSEG
-1181 SGSDPWDGAGSEKD
+1181 GNCTDLSDGASSDQEP
-1195 RSASVSSPAE
+1195 ASVSTADKS
-1205 LGSAGTRETPGQQ
+1205 SAVVGEIPREQE
-1218 GLGSSPRQKDSSL
+1218 LGSSPGQKDSSL
-1231 FEDDNFFE
+1231 FEDDNFFK
-1239 TASPKPLKPQVPS
+1239 TTSHKPLKPQVPS

-1266 PPAPLFGDDD
+1266 PPAPLFADDD

>member
-1 MTSAYCSRYRSRSH
+1 
-15 GSAVRRRRRR
+15 
-25 GWFTLPAQL
+25 
-34 LPPFHFSRPVSAMFG
+34 MFG
-49 APEEDDADFLSPASG
+49 AAAAAAEEDDADFLSPASG

-79 LGNEFFQFTAPKQP
+79 HGNEFFQYTAPKQP
-93 KKSQT
+93 KKGQVA
-98 AAGQAQKAP
+98 AAGQAAQKAP
-107 VAPAAPAVLVA
+107 VAPAASGAPSVFMA
-118 TAVLAYRYTNGQYL
+118 TAVHAYRYTNGQYL

-146 AKEYR
+146 TKEYR

-159 QQITAAR
+159 QQVTTAR

-209 IAKCNSSPGLD
+209 IAKCNSSPVLD

-229 GEGQAV
+229 GEGQGV
-235 EAGDSLE
+235 EGGDSLE
-242 VAYTGWLFQNNGLG
+242 IAYTGWLFQSNGLG

-327 RVKLAKEC
+327 RVKLVKEC

-340 LSVSSRD
+340 QSVGLRD
-347 SPAPSPVPSSDGFS
+347 SPAPSPVPNADGFS

-434 PNALRGTNQ
+434 PNTLRGTAQ

-452 SQPSQAVLPTVSTQ
+452 SQPAHAVLPTVSAQ
-466 VPQASGAAP
+466 VPQASGSTP
-475 SVSSAAA
+475 PVSSAA

-489 PSAALPGGAQAFQAY
+489 PHSALPGGAQGFQAY
-504 PGMTFAYPQTA
+504 PGMAFAYPQTA

-554 LAVSKVVDK
+554 MAVSKVVDK

-569 KVEELKKQHS
+569 KVEELKKQS
-579 ATSSL
+579 SGNSSL

-595 SLIMSNIQRIIQEN
+595 SMIMSNIQRIIQEN

-616 FEKSSRIEEQNE
+616 FEKSNRIEEQNE

-697 QKQEMALRQQLSAA
+697 QKKEMDLRKQLSAA
-711 VQEAERHEA
+711 LQEAERHEI

-726 AQVAELQEA
+726 AQLAELQET
-735 SEDSQSRFKAEKQ
+735 SEDAQTRFRAEKQ

-753 DMKIT
+753 DMKLT

-763 LTDLKV
+763 LADLKV
-769 EKETLERNL
+769 EKETLEKNL

-803 QQELDKLR
+803 QQELDTLR

-818 TSTDQAAAEQLSL
+818 ASTDQAAAEQLSL

-839 WEAKCERALASAK
+839 WEAKCERTLASAK

-857 QYQEVCEHRDSLQQ
+857 QYQEVCEQRDSLQQ
-871 QLAQLEE
+871 QVSQLEE
-878 KLTALKHSKKAE
+878 KLAALKHSKEAE
-890 EQKLAE
+890 EQKLSE
-896 VQQRLEELEPLQEK
+896 FQQRLEQLEPIKEK
-910 VSALQADAVELKA
+910 YSALQSDVVVMKA
-923 RYEERIRALERGQEG
+923 RYEGRIRDLEKDQDG
-938 SSPADFTEEVKKI
+938 SSPAGFTEEVKKI
-951 MNSVFQSLRGEFEL
+951 MNGVFQSLRGEFEL
-965 DETYSGRTV
+965 EETYSGRTV

-997 DPDSEKEES
+997 DRDSEKEES
-1006 GTGAERQ
+1006 GTGAVRQ
-1013 EGSPGAKTN
+1013 RSCGAKTD

-1027 QNSPA
+1027 QHSPA
-1032 QSVALPADPGE
+1032 QSDAFPADPGE
-1043 TPTGSMVSEQEDNS
+1043 ATTGPMVSDQEGRS
-1057 APLLARPGTPE
+1057 ARPRSPE
-1068 GEQESWSKEE
+1068 EDQVTQSSGVSEEE
-1078 KIEEEHLCPTA
+1078 KVQGEHLSSTA
-1089 KSHLD
+1089 ESCLHPDKEPVLV
-1094 PEEGP
+1094 
-1099 LPAGQPVPEVQQRQE
+1099 GQTVPEVDEGFVPPEQRQE
-1114 GNPLG
+1114 SSPIGK
-1119 EAEPEHSPSRGSLQA
+1119 AETEHSPSRVSLQA
-1134 EVAEPSVPEAKPGEA
+1134 EVAESSVAEARPGEV
-1149 DVAALPTNAAAE
+1149 DVAVLPEKPAAE
-1161 QKAEEAVGGLEPPPL
+1161 QKAEEPVGGSEPPPL
-1176 NGEEG
+1176 NGEG
-1181 SGSDPWDGAGSEKD
+1181 GNCTDPSGGAGSEMEP
-1195 RSASVSSPAE
+1195 ALGSSTAE
-1205 LGSAGTRETPGQQ
+1205 LSSAIVRETPGEQQ
-1218 GLGSSPRQKDSSL
+1218 LGSSPRQKDSSL

-1239 TASPKPLKPQVPS
+1239 TASPKPLKPRVPS
-1252 EEEDEEEVSMKGRP
+1252 EEDDEEEVSMKGRP

>member
-1 MTSAYCSRYRSRSH
+1 
-15 GSAVRRRRRR
+15 
-25 GWFTLPAQL
+25 
-34 LPPFHFSRPVSAMFG
+34 MFG
-49 APEEDDADFLSPASG
+49 AAEEDDADFLSPASG

-79 LGNEFFQFTAPKQP
+79 QGNEFFQYTAPKQP
-93 KKSQT
+93 KKGQT
-98 AAGQAQKAP
+98 AAGPAAQR
-107 VAPAAPAVLVA
+107 APAAPAALGAPLVLVA
-118 TAVLAYRYTNGQYL
+118 TAVHAYRYTNGQYL

-146 AKEYR
+146 TKEYR

-159 QQITAAR
+159 QQITSAR
-166 IHPGFVLTVQ
+166 IHPGFILTVQ

-197 EKAAMDFSKQVC
+197 EKAAMDFGKQVC
-209 IAKCNSSPGLD
+209 IAKCNSSPVLD
-220 SVLYQDLLL
+220 AVLYQDLLL
-229 GEGQAV
+229 GEGQGV
-235 EAGDSLE
+235 EGGDSLE

-281 WEEGMMGMKKGG
+281 WEEGMVGMKKGG

-327 RVKLAKEC
+327 RVKLVKES

-340 LSVSSRD
+340 QSVSSRD

-415 FLAGTAGSQLDSSD
+415 FLAGTAGGQLDSSD

-434 PNALRGTNQ
+434 PNTLRGTAQ

-452 SQPSQAVLPTVSTQ
+452 SQPAHAVLPTVSAQ
-466 VPQASGAAP
+466 VPQASGSTP
-475 SVSSAAA
+475 PVSSAA

-489 PSAALPGGAQAFQAY
+489 PHSALPAGAQGFQAY
-504 PGMTFAYPQTA
+504 PGMAFAYTQTA

-521 QPVGQMYPAPYQAPG
+521 QPVGQMYPAPYQGPG

-554 LAVSKVVDK
+554 MAVSKVVDK

-569 KVEELKKQHS
+569 KVEELKKQS
-579 ATSSL
+579 AGNSSL

-595 SLIMSNIQRIIQEN
+595 SMIMSNIQRIIQEN

-687 SQLQLELTAH
+687 STLQLELTAH
-697 QKQEMALRQQLSAA
+697 QKKEMDLRKQLSAA
-711 VQEAERHEA
+711 LQEAERHEA

-726 AQVAELQEA
+726 AQLAELQEA
-735 SEDSQSRFKAEKQ
+735 SEDTQTRFKAEKQ
-748 SRKQL
+748 SRRQL

-769 EKETLERNL
+769 EKTTLERNL

-839 WEAKCERALASAK
+839 WEAKCERTLASAK

-857 QYQEVCEHRDSLQQ
+857 QYQEVCEQRDSLQQ
-871 QLAQLEE
+871 QVSQLEE
-878 KLTALKHSKKAE
+878 KVAALKHSKKAE
-890 EQKLAE
+890 EQKLSE
-896 VQQRLEELEPLQEK
+896 FQQRLEQLEPIKEK
-910 VSALQADAVELKA
+910 YSALQADVVVLRG
-923 RYEERIRALERGQEG
+923 RYEERIRDLEKDQGG
-938 SSPADFTEEVKKI
+938 SSPADFAEQVKKI
-951 MNSVFQSLRGEFEL
+951 MNGVFQSLRGEFEL
-965 DETYSGRTV
+965 GETYSGRTV

-985 TLQLLNRQQEKP
+985 TLQLLSRQEEKP
-997 DPDSEKEES
+997 DHDRKKEES
-1006 GTGAERQ
+1006 GTGAARP
-1013 EGSPGAKTN
+1013 EGSPGTKAAR
-1022 HEEPM
+1022 EEPV
-1027 QNSPA
+1027 QHSPA
-1032 QSVALPADPGE
+1032 QSVASPADPGQAA
-1043 TPTGSMVSEQEDNS
+1043 PGSVVSDQEGEAAPLSARPSAPEEEQAMQSSGVSE
-1057 APLLARPGTPE
+1057 
-1068 GEQESWSKEE
+1068 EE
-1078 KIEEEHLCPTA
+1078 KVQGEHLLPTA
-1089 KSHLD
+1089 ESCLD
-1094 PEEGP
+1094 PDEGP
-1099 LPAGQPVPEVQQRQE
+1099 VLAGQAVPEAGEDLAPAEQRQE
-1114 GNPLG
+1114 SDAIGKA
-1119 EAEPEHSPSRGSLQA
+1119 EAERGPSRVSWQA
-1134 EVAEPSVPEAKPGEA
+1134 EVAEPSLLEAEPGEA
-1149 DVAALPTNAAAE
+1149 DVAALPEEPAAGLE
-1161 QKAEEAVGGLEPPPL
+1161 AEEPVGGVEPPPL
-1176 NGEEG
+1176 NGEGGNCADPSEG
-1181 SGSDPWDGAGSEKD
+1181 ASSGKEPPSVSDTTEP
-1195 RSASVSSPAE
+1195 RSAVSR
-1205 LGSAGTRETPGQQ
+1205 GTPGQQ
-1218 GLGSSPRQKDSSL
+1218 ELASTPRQKDSSL

-1239 TASPKPLKPQVPS
+1239 TASHKPLKPRVPS
-1252 EEEDEEEVSMKGRP
+1252 EEEDEEEVSMKGHP

>member
-1 MTSAYCSRYRSRSH
+1 
-15 GSAVRRRRRR
+15 
-25 GWFTLPAQL
+25 
-34 LPPFHFSRPVSAMFG
+34 MFG
-49 APEEDDADFLSPASG
+49 AAEEDDADFLAPATG

-79 LGNEFFQFTAPKQP
+79 QGNEFFQYTAPKQP
-93 KKSQT
+93 KKGQA
-98 AAGQAQKAP
+98 AAGQAAQK
-107 VAPAAPAVLVA
+107 APAAPAPSGTPSVFVA
-118 TAVLAYRYTNGQYL
+118 TAVHAYRYTNGQYL

-140 VVGNHA
+140 VVGSHA
-146 AKEYR
+146 TKEYR

-159 QQITAAR
+159 QQITSAR

-176 PNNYSTFY
+176 SNNYSTFY

-209 IAKCNSSPGLD
+209 IAKYNSSPVLD
-220 SVLYQDLLL
+220 SVLYQDLFL
-229 GEGQAV
+229 GEGQGV
-235 EAGDSLE
+235 EGGDSLE

-256 QVFDSNVNKDKLL
+256 QVFDSNINKDKLL

-299 PPAWA
+299 PPALA
-304 YGAQGVAGRV
+304 YGTQGVAGRV

-327 RVKLAKEC
+327 RVKLVKEG

-340 LSVSSRD
+340 QSVSSRD
-347 SPAPSPVPSSDGFS
+347 SLAPSPIPNSDGFS
-361 ADTGLLPPS
+361 ADPVLLPPS

-434 PNALRGTNQ
+434 PNSLRGAAQ
-443 PVASSSVRP
+443 PVVSSSMRS
-452 SQPSQAVLPTVSTQ
+452 SQPAHAVLPTVAPQ
-466 VPQASGAAP
+466 VAQASGSAP
-475 SVSSAAA
+475 PVSSAA

-489 PSAALPGGAQAFQAY
+489 PHSVLPGGAQGFQPY
-504 PGMTFAYPQTA
+504 PGMPFAYPQTA
-515 ASASQL
+515 TSASQL

-542 MTEARQHNTEIR
+542 MTEVRQNNTEIR

-569 KVEELKKQHS
+569 KVEELKKQN
-579 ATSSL
+579 AGNSSL

-595 SLIMSNIQRIIQEN
+595 SMIMSNIQRIIQEN
-609 ERLKQEI
+609 ERLKQEV

-642 QSNLLMEQRNHSLQT
+642 QSNLLMEQRNHSLQA

-677 EELAAATAQV
+677 EELASATAQV

-697 QKQEMALRQQLSAA
+697 QKKEMDLRKQLSAA
-711 VQEAERHEA
+711 LQEAERHET
-720 QLNKLQ
+720 QLNKMQ
-726 AQVAELQEA
+726 AQLAELQEA
-735 SEDSQSRFKAEKQ
+735 SEDTQTRFKAEKQ
-748 SRKQL
+748 SRKHL
-753 DMKIT
+753 DMKIS

-763 LTDLKV
+763 LTDLRV
-769 EKETLERNL
+769 EKETLEKNL
-778 AERKKKSLSERA
+778 AERKKKSLAERA

-839 WEAKCERALASAK
+839 WEAKCERTLASAK

-857 QYQEVCEHRDSLQQ
+857 QYQEVCEQRDSLQQ
-871 QLAQLEE
+871 QVLQLEE
-878 KLTALKHSKKAE
+878 KY
-890 EQKLAE
+890 
-896 VQQRLEELEPLQEK
+896 
-910 VSALQADAVELKA
+910 SALQSEIVILKA
-923 RYEERIRALERGQEG
+923 RYEERIQKLEKSQDR
-938 SSPADFTEEVKKI
+938 SSPVNFTEEVKKI
-951 MNSVFQSLRGEFEL
+951 MNGVFQCLRGEFEL
-965 DETYSGRTV
+965 EETYSGRMV

-985 TLQLLNRQQEKP
+985 TLQLLSKQQERP
-997 DPDSEKEES
+997 EHDSEKEEEP
-1006 GTGAERQ
+1006 GEGRP
-1013 EGSPGAKTN
+1013 EGSPGAKTDQ
-1022 HEEPM
+1022 EELA
-1027 QNSPA
+1027 QHSPA
-1032 QSVALPADPGE
+1032 RGAVCSVDPSE
-1043 TPTGSMVSEQEDNS
+1043 VSTGSTSSGHKGES
-1057 APLLARPGTPE
+1057 APPAA
-1068 GEQESWSKEE
+1068 ESRMP
-1078 KIEEEHLCPTA
+1078 EEEQAPQSGGVL
-1089 KSHLD
+1089 
-1094 PEEGP
+1094 EEE
-1099 LPAGQPVPEVQQRQE
+1099 EVQQESLSSGTERCLNADKGPELAEQAAPKVNEDFVLTEQQQE
-1114 GNPLG
+1114 SGPVR
-1119 EAEPEHSPSRGSLQA
+1119 EAETECSPFGVSLQT
-1134 EVAEPSVPEAKPGEA
+1134 EVADPSILKTKPEEV
-1149 DVAALPTNAAAE
+1149 DVAVLADKPAAE
-1161 QKAEEAVGGLEPPPL
+1161 QEAEELVGGLEPPPL
-1176 NGEEG
+1176 NSEGENCT
-1181 SGSDPWDGAGSEKD
+1181 DPSDGAGSDQEPASESKTEEK
-1195 RSASVSSPAE
+1195 SSP
-1205 LGSAGTRETPGQQ
+1205 TIREVPQQ
-1218 GLGSSPRQKDSSL
+1218 QELGSSPSQKDSSL
-1231 FEDDNFFE
+1231 FEDDDFFK
-1239 TASPKPLKPQVPS
+1239 TASLKSPKPRVPS

-1266 PPAPLFGDDD
+1266 PPAPLFGDDE

>member
-1 MTSAYCSRYRSRSH
+1 RQESIKVKQFIS
-15 GSAVRRRRRR
+15 
-25 GWFTLPAQL
+25 
-34 LPPFHFSRPVSAMFG
+34 
-49 APEEDDADFLSPASG
+49 LSS

-79 LGNEFFQFTAPKQP
+79 HGNEFFQYTAPKQP
-93 KKSQT
+93 KKGQM
-98 AAGQAQKAP
+98 AAAQKAP
-107 VAPAAPAVLVA
+107 VAPAASGAPSVFVA
-118 TAVLAYRYTNGQYL
+118 TAVHAYRYTNGQYL

-146 AKEYR
+146 TKEYR

-159 QQITAAR
+159 QQITTAR

-209 IAKCNSSPGLD
+209 IAKCNSSPVLD

-229 GEGQAV
+229 GEGQGV
-235 EAGDSLE
+235 EGGDSLE
-242 VAYTGWLFQNNGLG
+242 IAYTGWLFQNNGLG

-293 RRYLII
+293 RRYLIV

-327 RVKLAKEC
+327 RVKLVKEC

-340 LSVSSRD
+340 QSVSSRD
-347 SPAPSPVPSSDGFS
+347 SPAPSPVPNADSFS
-361 ADTGLLPPS
+361 ADTES
-370 TIPPKPGEPAVRAK
+370 
-384 SNSISEQLANP
+384 NP
-395 DVAKAKLISRMAKM
+395 DRSKAKLISRMAKM

-429 SEIED
+429 SEIEE
-434 PNALRGTNQ
+434 
-443 PVASSSVRP
+443 
-452 SQPSQAVLPTVSTQ
+452 
-466 VPQASGAAP
+466 
-475 SVSSAAA
+475 
-482 LIPATIQ
+482 
-489 PSAALPGGAQAFQAY
+489 GGEIKKHILLNLFCQAY
-504 PGMTFAYPQTA
+504 PGMAFAYPQTA

-521 QPVGQMYPAPYQAPG
+521 QPVGQMYPTPYQAPG

-554 LAVSKVVDK
+554 MAVSKVVDK

-569 KVEELKKQHS
+569 KVEELKKQN
-579 ATSSL
+579 AGNSSL

-595 SLIMSNIQRIIQEN
+595 SMIMSNIQRIIQEN

-697 QKQEMALRQQLSAA
+697 QKKEMDLRKQLSAA
-711 VQEAERHEA
+711 LQEAERHET
-720 QLNKLQ
+720 QLNKLH
-726 AQVAELQEA
+726 AQLEELQEA
-735 SEDSQSRFKAEKQ
+735 SEDTQTRFKAEKQ

-839 WEAKCERALASAK
+839 WEAKCERTLASAK

-857 QYQEVCEHRDSLQQ
+857 QYQEVCEQRDSLQQ
-871 QLAQLEE
+871 QVSQLEE
-878 KLTALKHSKKAE
+878 KY
-890 EQKLAE
+890 
-896 VQQRLEELEPLQEK
+896 
-910 VSALQADAVELKA
+910 SALQSDVVVLKA
-923 RYEERIRALERGQEG
+923 RYEERIRDLERDQDG

-965 DETYSGRTV
+965 EETYSGRTV

-997 DPDSEKEES
+997 DHDSKKEDS
-1006 GTGAERQ
+1006 GTGVARQ
-1013 EGSPGAKTN
+1013 EGSRGAKTD
-1022 HEEPM
+1022 HEEPV
-1027 QNSPA
+1027 QHSPA
-1032 QSVALPADPGE
+1032 QSGAFPADPGE
-1043 TPTGSMVSEQEDNS
+1043 ATTGSTVSDRDSES
-1057 APLLARPGTPE
+1057 APLSARPRTPE
-1068 GEQESWSKEE
+1068 EEQATQSSGVSEEE
-1078 KIEEEHLCPTA
+1078 KVQGEHLSSTA
-1089 KSHLD
+1089 ESCLD
-1094 PEEGP
+1094 PDKGP
-1099 LPAGQPVPEVQQRQE
+1099 VLAGQPVPEVDEDSVPAEQRQE
-1114 GNPLG
+1114 SSPTRK
-1119 EAEPEHSPSRGSLQA
+1119 AEPECSPSRVSLQA
-1134 EVAEPSVPEAKPGEA
+1134 EVAEPSVVEAKPGEA
-1149 DVAALPTNAAAE
+1149 DVAVLPEKPAAE
-1161 QKAEEAVGGLEPPPL
+1161 RRAEEPVGGLEPPPL
-1176 NGEEG
+1176 NGEG
-1181 SGSDPWDGAGSEKD
+1181 GNCTDLSDGAGSQKGP
-1195 RSASVSSPAE
+1195 ASGSSTAE
-1205 LGSAGTRETPGQQ
+1205 PSVAVIRETSGEPE
-1218 GLGSSPRQKDSSL
+1218 LGSSPRQKDS
-1231 FEDDNFFE
+1231 
-1239 TASPKPLKPQVPS
+1239 
-1252 EEEDEEEVSMKGRP
+1252 R
-1266 PPAPLFGDDD
+1266 
-1276 DDDLD
+1276 
-1281 WLG
+1281 

>member
-1 MTSAYCSRYRSRSH
+1 
-15 GSAVRRRRRR
+15 
-25 GWFTLPAQL
+25 
-34 LPPFHFSRPVSAMFG
+34 
-49 APEEDDADFLSPASG
+49 

-79 LGNEFFQFTAPKQP
+79 HGNEFFQYTAPKQP
-93 KKSQT
+93 KKGQVA
-98 AAGQAQKAP
+98 AAGQAAQKAP
-107 VAPAAPAVLVA
+107 VAPAASGAPSVFMA
-118 TAVLAYRYTNGQYL
+118 TAVHAYRYTNGQYL

-140 VVGNHA
+140 VVGSHA
-146 AKEYR
+146 TKEYR

-159 QQITAAR
+159 QQIASAR

-209 IAKCNSSPGLD
+209 IAKCNSSPVLE
-220 SVLYQDLLL
+220 SVLCQDLVL
-229 GEGQAV
+229 GEGQGV
-235 EAGDSLE
+235 EGGDSLE
-242 VAYTGWLFQNNGLG
+242 IAYTGWLFQNNGLG

-304 YGAQGVAGRV
+304 YGTQGVAGRV

-327 RVKLAKEC
+327 RVKLGKES

-340 LSVSSRD
+340 QSISSRD
-347 SPAPSPVPSSDGFS
+347 SPAPSPVPNSDGFS
-361 ADTGLLPPS
+361 ADTGLVPPS

-434 PNALRGTNQ
+434 PNTLRGTAQ
-443 PVASSSVRP
+443 LVASSSVRP
-452 SQPSQAVLPTVSTQ
+452 SQPAHAVLPTVSTQ
-466 VPQASGAAP
+466 VLQASGSTP
-475 SVSSAAA
+475 PVSSSA

-489 PSAALPGGAQAFQAY
+489 PHSALPGGAQGFQAY
-504 PGMTFAYPQTA
+504 PGMAFAYPQTA

-542 MTEARQHNTEIR
+542 MAEARQHNTEIR
-554 LAVSKVVDK
+554 MAVSKVVDK

-569 KVEELKKQHS
+569 KVEELKKQN
-579 ATSSL
+579 TGNSSL

-595 SLIMSNIQRIIQEN
+595 SMIMSNIQRIIQEN

-697 QKQEMALRQQLSAA
+697 QKKEMELRKQLSAA
-711 VQEAERHEA
+711 LQEAERHET

-726 AQVAELQEA
+726 AQLAELQEA
-735 SEDSQSRFKAEKQ
+735 SEDTQTRFKAEKQ

-753 DMKIT
+753 DMKI
-758 ALEEE
+758 AGLEEE
-763 LTDLKV
+763 LTDLRV
-769 EKETLERNL
+769 EKETLEKNL

-803 QQELDKLR
+803 QQIR
-811 QLLKKAR
+811 QLLKRAR

-839 WEAKCERALASAK
+839 WEAKCERTLALAK

-857 QYQEVCEHRDSLQQ
+857 QYQEVCEQRDSLQQ
-871 QLAQLEE
+871 QVSQLEE
-878 KLTALKHSKKAE
+878 KLAALKHLKKTE
-890 EQKLAE
+890 EQKLLE
-896 VQQRLEELEPLQEK
+896 LQQRLEQLEPVKEK
-910 VSALQADAVELKA
+910 YSALQSDTVVLKA
-923 RYEERIRALERGQEG
+923 RYEKRIQDLEKDQGG

-951 MNSVFQSLRGEFEL
+951 MNGVFQSLRGKFEL
-965 DETYSGRTV
+965 EETYSGRTV
-974 LGVVMNTIKTV
+974 LGVVMNTIKSV
-985 TLQLLNRQQEKP
+985 TLQLLNRQQERAE
-997 DPDSEKEES
+997 PDSEKEES
-1006 GTGAERQ
+1006 GTGAASQ
-1013 EGSPGAKTN
+1013 EGSLGAKEN
-1022 HEEPM
+1022 HEEPV
-1027 QNSPA
+1027 QQSPA
-1032 QSVALPADPGE
+1032 QSVAFPADPGE
-1043 TPTGSMVSEQEDNS
+1043 ATRGSTVSDWEGES
-1057 APLLARPGTPE
+1057 APLSARPRTA
-1068 GEQESWSKEE
+1068 
-1078 KIEEEHLCPTA
+1078 EEEQVTQSSVVSEDEKVQGEHLSSAAESC
-1089 KSHLD
+1089 LD
-1094 PEEGP
+1094 DTGP
-1099 LPAGQPVPEVQQRQE
+1099 VPAGQPAPEVDGDSVPAEPRQE
-1114 GNPLG
+1114 SSPVRK
-1119 EAEPEHSPSRGSLQA
+1119 AETERSPSRVSWQV
-1134 EVAEPSVPEAKPGEA
+1134 EVAEPSVLEAKPGEA
-1149 DVAALPTNAAAE
+1149 DVAVLPGEADVAVLPEKAAAE
-1161 QKAEEAVGGLEPPPL
+1161 QKAEEPVGGLEPPPL
-1176 NGEEG
+1176 NGERG
-1181 SGSDPWDGAGSEKD
+1181 SCTDPSDGASSEKEPAAVSTPGEQS
-1195 RSASVSSPAE
+1195 SAILTES
-1205 LGSAGTRETPGQQ
+1205 PGQQ
-1218 GLGSSPRQKDSSL
+1218 EAGFSSKQKDSSL

-1239 TASPKPLKPQVPS
+1239 TASLKAPKPRVPS

>member
-1 MTSAYCSRYRSRSH
+1 
-15 GSAVRRRRRR
+15 
-25 GWFTLPAQL
+25 
-34 LPPFHFSRPVSAMFG
+34 MFG
-49 APEEDDADFLSPASG
+49 AAEEDDTDFLAPATG

-79 LGNEFFQFTAPKQP
+79 QGNEFFQYTAPKQP
-93 KKSQT
+93 KKGQT
-98 AAGQAQKAP
+98 AAAGQAAQK
-107 VAPAAPAVLVA
+107 APAAPAATGPPSVFMA
-118 TAVLAYRYTNGQYL
+118 TAVHAYRYTNGQYL

-140 VVGNHA
+140 VVGSHA
-146 AKEYR
+146 TKEYR

-159 QQITAAR
+159 QQITSAR

-176 PNNYSTFY
+176 SNNYSTFY

-209 IAKCNSSPGLD
+209 IAKYNSSPVLD

-229 GEGQAV
+229 GEGQGV
-235 EAGDSLE
+235 EGGDSLE

-293 RRYLII
+293 RRCLII

-304 YGAQGVAGRV
+304 YGTQGVAGRV

-327 RVKLAKEC
+327 RVKLVKEG

-340 LSVSSRD
+340 QSVSSRD
-347 SPAPSPVPSSDGFS
+347 SLAPSPVPNSDGFS
-361 ADTGLLPPS
+361 ADPVLLPPS

-434 PNALRGTNQ
+434 PNSLRGAAQ
-443 PVASSSVRP
+443 PVVSSSMRS
-452 SQPSQAVLPTVSTQ
+452 SQPAHAVLPTVSPP
-466 VPQASGAAP
+466 VAQASGSATP
-475 SVSSAAA
+475 VSSAA
-482 LIPATIQ
+482 LMPATIQ
-489 PSAALPGGAQAFQAY
+489 AHSVVPGGAQGF
-504 PGMTFAYPQTA
+504 
-515 ASASQL
+515 QL
-521 QPVGQMYPAPYQAPG
+521 QPVGQMYPAPFQAPG

-542 MTEARQHNTEIR
+542 MTEVRQHNTEIR

-569 KVEELKKQHS
+569 KVEELKKQN
-579 ATSSL
+579 TGNSSL

-595 SLIMSNIQRIIQEN
+595 SMIMSNVQRIIQEN

-677 EELAAATAQV
+677 EELASATAQV

-697 QKQEMALRQQLSAA
+697 QKKEMELRKQLSAA
-711 VQEAERHEA
+711 LQEAERHET
-720 QLNKLQ
+720 QLNKMQ
-726 AQVAELQEA
+726 AQLAELQEA
-735 SEDSQSRFKAEKQ
+735 SEDTQTRFKAEKQ
-748 SRKQL
+748 SRKRL
-753 DMKIT
+753 DMKIS

-769 EKETLERNL
+769 EKETLEKNL

-839 WEAKCERALASAK
+839 WEAKCERTLASAK

-857 QYQEVCEHRDSLQQ
+857 QYQEVCEQRDSLQQ
-871 QLAQLEE
+871 QVSQLEE
-878 KLTALKHSKKAE
+878 KLVALKQLKKAE
-890 EQKLAE
+890 EQKLSE
-896 VQQRLEELEPLQEK
+896 LQQHLEQLEPIKEK
-910 VSALQADAVELKA
+910 YSALQSETVILKA
-923 RYEERIRALERGQEG
+923 HYEECIQKLEKNQDR
-938 SSPADFTEEVKKI
+938 SSPVNFTEEVKKI
-951 MNSVFQSLRGEFEL
+951 MNGVFQSLRGEFEL
-965 DETYSGRTV
+965 EETYSGRIV

-985 TLQLLNRQQEKP
+985 TLQLLSKQQERP
-997 DPDSEKEES
+997 EHDSKKEEES
-1006 GTGAERQ
+1006 GVGRP
-1013 EGSPGAKTN
+1013 EGSLGAKTDQ
-1022 HEEPM
+1022 EELV
-1027 QNSPA
+1027 QHSPA
-1032 QSVALPADPGE
+1032 RGAVCSAEPSEVS
-1043 TPTGSMVSEQEDNS
+1043 TGSTLSVHKGEA
-1057 APLLARPGTPE
+1057 APPAAEARMP
-1068 GEQESWSKEE
+1068 
-1078 KIEEEHLCPTA
+1078 EEEQAPQSSGVL
-1089 KSHLD
+1089 
-1094 PEEGP
+1094 EEE
-1099 LPAGQPVPEVQQRQE
+1099 EVQQESPSSGAEHCLNADKGPELAEQAIPKVDEDFVLAEQKQE
-1114 GNPLG
+1114 SSPIKK
-1119 EAEPEHSPSRGSLQA
+1119 AETEHSPFGVSSQA
-1134 EVAEPSVPEAKPGEA
+1134 EAADPSFLETKPEEM
-1149 DVAALPTNAAAE
+1149 DVAVLADKPAAE
-1161 QKAEEAVGGLEPPPL
+1161 QEAEEPVGGLEPPPL
-1176 NGEEG
+1176 NSEGENCT
-1181 SGSDPWDGAGSEKD
+1181 DPSDGAGSNQEP
-1195 RSASVSSPAE
+1195 ASVSNTEEKSSP
-1205 LGSAGTRETPGQQ
+1205 TIREAPQQ
-1218 GLGSSPRQKDSSL
+1218 QELGSSPSQKGSRL
-1231 FEDDNFFE
+1231 FEDDDFFK
-1239 TASPKPLKPQVPS
+1239 TASLRSPKPRVPS

>member
-1 MTSAYCSRYRSRSH
+1 M
-15 GSAVRRRRRR
+15 
-25 GWFTLPAQL
+25 
-34 LPPFHFSRPVSAMFG
+34 
-49 APEEDDADFLSPASG
+49 
-64 ARLASLFGLDQTVSS
+64 
-79 LGNEFFQFTAPKQP
+79 
-93 KKSQT
+93 
-98 AAGQAQKAP
+98 
-107 VAPAAPAVLVA
+107 
-118 TAVLAYRYTNGQYL
+118 

-140 VVGNHA
+140 LVGNHA
-146 AKEYR
+146 TKEYR

-159 QQITAAR
+159 QQITTAK

-184 DDQRQNWSIMFES
+184 DDQRQNWLIMFES

-209 IAKCNSSPGLD
+209 IAKCNSSPVFD

-229 GEGQAV
+229 GEGQGV
-235 EAGDSLE
+235 EGGDSLE
-242 VAYTGWLFQNNGLG
+242 IAYTGWLFQNNGIG

-293 RRYLII
+293 RRCLII
-299 PPAWA
+299 PPAFA

-327 RVKLAKEC
+327 RVKLVKEG

-340 LSVSSRD
+340 QSVSSRD
-347 SPAPSPVPSSDGFS
+347 SPAPSPVPNSDGFS
-361 ADTGLLPPS
+361 ADPVLLPPS

-434 PNALRGTNQ
+434 PNTLRGTAQ
-443 PVASSSVRP
+443 PVASSPMRP
-452 SQPSQAVLPTVSTQ
+452 SLPAHTALPAVSTQ
-466 VPQASGAAP
+466 VSQASGSTP
-475 SVSSAAA
+475 LVSSAA
-482 LIPATIQ
+482 LIPATI
-489 PSAALPGGAQAFQAY
+489 PPHSALPGGSQGFQAY
-504 PGMTFAYPQTA
+504 TGMAFAYPQTT

-521 QPVGQMYPAPYQAPG
+521 QPVGQMYAAPYQASG

-554 LAVSKVVDK
+554 MAISKVVDK

-569 KVEELKKQHS
+569 KVEELKKQNTGNS
-579 ATSSL
+579 LL

-595 SLIMSNIQRIIQEN
+595 SMIMSNIQRIIQEN

-642 QSNLLMEQRNHSLQT
+642 QSNLLMEQRNHSLQA

-687 SQLQLELTAH
+687 SHLQLELTTH
-697 QKQEMALRQQLSAA
+697 QKKEMELRKQLSTAL
-711 VQEAERHEA
+711 QEAEQHET

-726 AQVAELQEA
+726 GQLAELQAA
-735 SEDSQSRFKAEKQ
+735 SEDTQTRFKAEKQ
-748 SRKQL
+748 SRRHL

-778 AERKKKSLSERA
+778 AERKKKSLTERA
-790 QAEEEMEEIRRSY
+790 QAEEEMEEIRKSY

-839 WEAKCERALASAK
+839 WEAKCEHMLASAK

-857 QYQEVCEHRDSLQQ
+857 QYQEVCDQRDSLQEKVS
-871 QLAQLEE
+871 QLEE
-878 KLTALKHSKKAE
+878 KLVALKHSKKEE
-890 EQKLAE
+890 EQKLSE
-896 VQQRLEELEPLQEK
+896 LQQCLEQLEPIKEK
-910 VSALQADAVELKA
+910 YSALQSDIVVLKA
-923 RYEERIRALERGQEG
+923 GYEEHIQELVKNRD
-938 SSPADFTEEVKKI
+938 SSPPADFVEEVKKI
-951 MNSVFQSLRGEFEL
+951 MNGVFQSLRGEFEL
-965 DETYSGRTV
+965 EETYSGRTV

-985 TLQLLNRQQEKP
+985 TLQLLHRQQERQEQ
-997 DPDSEKEES
+997 DSKAEGSGTRAGKQEQEES
-1006 GTGAERQ
+1006 PT
-1013 EGSPGAKTN
+1013 AKED
-1022 HEEPM
+1022 HGEPI
-1027 QNSPA
+1027 QHSPA
-1032 QSVALPADPGE
+1032 RSTTGLADPGDV
-1043 TPTGSMVSEQEDNS
+1043 TTGSEVSDQEDKS
-1057 APLLARPGTPE
+1057 AALAARPGTLE
-1068 GEQESWSKEE
+1068 EEQATQRSGVSEEE
-1078 KIEEEHLCPTA
+1078 KALGVHWEPASSVPESCLN
-1089 KSHLD
+1089 LD
-1094 PEEGP
+1094 NG
-1099 LPAGQPVPEVQQRQE
+1099 LVLAGQPVSPVHEDSVLAEQE
-1114 GNPLG
+1114 
-1119 EAEPEHSPSRGSLQA
+1119 EESSSIRIAENRCSPSGVRLQA
-1134 EVAEPSVPEAKPGEA
+1134 EAGEA
-1149 DVAALPTNAAAE
+1149 SVLEIKPRDVDVAMLPEERAGE
-1161 QKAEEAVGGLEPPPL
+1161 KAEELVGSLEPPPL
-1176 NGEEG
+1176 NSEGGSCTGTSDGDSSEEL
-1181 SGSDPWDGAGSEKD
+1181 
-1195 RSASVSSPAE
+1195 ASVPSAE
-1205 LGSAGTRETPGQQ
+1205 EKISATIRETLGHQE
-1218 GLGSSPRQKDSSL
+1218 LGSSPRQKDSSL
-1231 FEDDNFFE
+1231 FEADNFFE
-1239 TASPKPLKPQVPS
+1239 TASHKPLKPQVPS
-1252 EEEDEEEVSMKGRP
+1252 EEEDEEEVSLKGRP

>member
-1 MTSAYCSRYRSRSH
+1 M
-15 GSAVRRRRRR
+15 
-25 GWFTLPAQL
+25 L
-34 LPPFHFSRPVSAMFG
+34 L
-49 APEEDDADFLSPASG
+49 
-64 ARLASLFGLDQTVSS
+64 
-79 LGNEFFQFTAPKQP
+79 K
-93 KKSQT
+93 
-98 AAGQAQKAP
+98 
-107 VAPAAPAVLVA
+107 
-118 TAVLAYRYTNGQYL
+118 
-132 KQGKYGAA
+132 
-140 VVGNHA
+140 
-146 AKEYR
+146 R

-159 QQITAAR
+159 QQIATAR
-166 IHPGFVLTVQ
+166 IHPGFILTVQ

-209 IAKCNSSPGLD
+209 IAKCNSFPVLD
-220 SVLYQDLLL
+220 SILYQDLVL
-229 GEGQAV
+229 GEGQGV
-235 EAGDSLE
+235 EVGDSLE
-242 VAYTGWLFQNNGLG
+242 IAYVGWLFQNHGLG

-314 PPDSTLVFEVEVR
+314 PPDSTLVFEVEVK
-327 RVKLAKEC
+327 RVKLVKEC

-340 LSVSSRD
+340 QSVSSRD
-347 SPAPSPVPSSDGFS
+347 SPAPSPVPNSDGFS

-434 PNALRGTNQ
+434 PNTLRGTVQ
-443 PVASSSVRP
+443 PAASSSMRP
-452 SQPSQAVLPTVSTQ
+452 SQPAHAVLPTVSAQ
-466 VPQASGAAP
+466 VPQASGSTP
-475 SVSSAAA
+475 PVSSAA

-489 PSAALPGGAQAFQAY
+489 PHSALPGGAQGFQAY
-504 PGMTFAYPQTA
+504 PGMAFTYTQTA

-536 DVTSFL
+536 DVNSFL
-542 MTEARQHNTEIR
+542 MAEARQHNTEIR
-554 LAVSKVVDK
+554 MAISKVVDK

-569 KVEELKKQHS
+569 KVEELKKQN
-579 ATSSL
+579 AGNSSL

-595 SLIMSNIQRIIQEN
+595 SMIMSNIQRIIQEN

-697 QKQEMALRQQLSAA
+697 QKKEMDLRKQLSAA
-711 VQEAERHEA
+711 LQEAERHET

-726 AQVAELQEA
+726 AQLAELQEA
-735 SEDSQSRFKAEKQ
+735 SEDTQTRFKAEKQ

-769 EKETLERNL
+769 EKDTLERNL

-839 WEAKCERALASAK
+839 WEAKCERTLASAK

-857 QYQEVCEHRDSLQQ
+857 QYQEVCEQRDSLQQ
-871 QLAQLEE
+871 QVSQLEE
-878 KLTALKHSKKAE
+878 KLAALKHLKKAE
-890 EQKLAE
+890 EQKLSE
-896 VQQRLEELEPLQEK
+896 FQQRLEQLEPIKEK
-910 VSALQADAVELKA
+910 YSALQSDIVVLKA
-923 RYEERIRALERGQEG
+923 RYEERIRDLEKDQDG

-951 MNSVFQSLRGEFEL
+951 MNGVFQSLRGEFEL
-965 DETYSGRTV
+965 EETYSGRTV
-974 LGVVMNTIKTV
+974 LGVVMTTIKTV
-985 TLQLLNRQQEKP
+985 TLQLLNRQQEK
-997 DPDSEKEES
+997 DHDSKKEES
-1006 GTGAERQ
+1006 GTEAVRR
-1013 EGSPGAKTN
+1013 EGSPGAKAD

-1027 QNSPA
+1027 QHSTA
-1032 QSVALPADPGE
+1032 QSVAFPADPGE
-1043 TPTGSMVSEQEDNS
+1043 ATAGSTVPDQEGES
-1057 APLLARPGTPE
+1057 APLSARPRTPE
-1068 GEQESWSKEE
+1068 EEQAAQSSVVSEDENVRG
-1078 KIEEEHLCPTA
+1078 EHLSSTTESCPGPD
-1089 KSHLD
+1089 K
-1094 PEEGP
+1094 GP
-1099 LPAGQPVPEVQQRQE
+1099 LLAGEPVPEVDEDFVPAEQGQE
-1114 GNPLG
+1114 SSPISK
-1119 EAEPEHSPSRGSLQA
+1119 AETKRSPSRVSLQA
-1134 EVAEPSVPEAKPGEA
+1134 EVAETSILAAKPGESDGA
-1149 DVAALPTNAAAE
+1149 VLLEKPTAE
-1161 QKAEEAVGGLEPPPL
+1161 QKAEEPVRGLEPPPL
-1176 NGEEG
+1176 NGEG
-1181 SGSDPWDGAGSEKD
+1181 GNCTDPSDGASSEKEPV
-1195 RSASVSSPAE
+1195 SASNTAEQSSAII
-1205 LGSAGTRETPGQQ
+1205 GETPGQQ
-1218 GLGSSPRQKDSSL
+1218 EVGSSPRQKDSSL
-1231 FEDDNFFE
+1231 FEDDNFFG
-1239 TASPKPLKPQVPS
+1239 TASHKALKPRVPS

>member
-1 MTSAYCSRYRSRSH
+1 
-15 GSAVRRRRRR
+15 
-25 GWFTLPAQL
+25 
-34 LPPFHFSRPVSAMFG
+34 MFG
-49 APEEDDADFLSPASG
+49 AAEEDDADFLAPATG

-79 LGNEFFQFTAPKQP
+79 QGNEFFQYTAPKQP
-93 KKSQT
+93 KKGQT
-98 AAGQAQKAP
+98 AAQKAP
-107 VAPAAPAVLVA
+107 TAPAATGTPSVFMA
-118 TAVLAYRYTNGQYL
+118 TAVHAYRYTNGQYL

-140 VVGNHA
+140 VVGSHA
-146 AKEYR
+146 TKEYR

-159 QQITAAR
+159 QQITSAR

-176 PNNYSTFY
+176 SNNYSTFY

-209 IAKCNSSPGLD
+209 IAKYNSSPVLD

-229 GEGQAV
+229 GEGQGV
-235 EAGDSLE
+235 EGGDSLE
-242 VAYTGWLFQNNGLG
+242 IAYTGWLFQNNGLG

-304 YGAQGVAGRV
+304 YGTQGVAGRV

-327 RVKLAKEC
+327 RVKLVKEG

-340 LSVSSRD
+340 QSISSRD
-347 SPAPSPVPSSDGFS
+347 SPAPSPVPNSDGFS
-361 ADTGLLPPS
+361 ADSTSVLSEGTGLS
-370 TIPPKPGEPAVRAK
+370 DRGVTANVFF
-384 SNSISEQLANP
+384 QNP

-434 PNALRGTNQ
+434 PNSLRGAAQ
-443 PVASSSVRP
+443 PVVSSSMRS
-452 SQPSQAVLPTVSTQ
+452 SQPAHAVLPTVS
-466 VPQASGAAP
+466 PQGNMLGRLCWEQRNFTSLWASGTRPVSRRLLSGTEWP
-475 SVSSAAA
+475 SSLAGCKLLSIASNTCVQT
-482 LIPATIQ
+482 LCPCD
-489 PSAALPGGAQAFQAY
+489 Y
-504 PGMTFAYPQTA
+504 RTFL
-515 ASASQL
+515 SI
-521 QPVGQMYPAPYQAPG
+521 QAPG

-542 MTEARQHNTEIR
+542 MTEVRQHNTEIR

-569 KVEELKKQHS
+569 KVEEMKKQN
-579 ATSSL
+579 TGNSSL

-595 SLIMSNIQRIIQEN
+595 SMIMSNIQRIIQEN

-677 EELAAATAQV
+677 EELASATAQV

-697 QKQEMALRQQLSAA
+697 QKKEMDLRKQLSAA
-711 VQEAERHEA
+711 LQEAERHET
-720 QLNKLQ
+720 QLNKMQ
-726 AQVAELQEA
+726 AQLAELQEA
-735 SEDSQSRFKAEKQ
+735 SEDTQTRFKAEKQ
-748 SRKQL
+748 SRKHL
-753 DMKIT
+753 DMKIS

-839 WEAKCERALASAK
+839 WEAKCERTLASAK

-857 QYQEVCEHRDSLQQ
+857 QYQEVCEQRDSLQQ
-871 QLAQLEE
+871 QVSHLEE
-878 KLTALKHSKKAE
+878 K
-890 EQKLAE
+890 EQKLSDTFYLLSCASD
-896 VQQRLEELEPLQEK
+896 VNEL
-910 VSALQADAVELKA
+910 SASCL
-923 RYEERIRALERGQEG
+923 ALFQ
-938 SSPADFTEEVKKI
+938 VKKI
-951 MNSVFQSLRGEFEL
+951 MNGVFQSLRGEFEL
-965 DETYSGRTV
+965 EETYSGRMV

-985 TLQLLNRQQEKP
+985 TLQLLSKQQERP
-997 DPDSEKEES
+997 EHDSKKEEES
-1006 GTGAERQ
+1006 GVGRP
-1013 EGSPGAKTN
+1013 EGSLGAKTDQ
-1022 HEEPM
+1022 EELV
-1027 QNSPA
+1027 QHSPA
-1032 QSVALPADPGE
+1032 LGAVCSADPSEVSTLSVHKGE
-1043 TPTGSMVSEQEDNS
+1043 A
-1057 APLLARPGTPE
+1057 APPAAEVRMP
-1068 GEQESWSKEE
+1068 
-1078 KIEEEHLCPTA
+1078 EEEQAPQSSGVL
-1089 KSHLD
+1089 
-1094 PEEGP
+1094 EEE
-1099 LPAGQPVPEVQQRQE
+1099 EVQQESLSSGAEHCLNADKGPELAEQAIPKVDEDFVLAEQKQE
-1114 GNPLG
+1114 SSPIKK
-1119 EAEPEHSPSRGSLQA
+1119 AETEHSPFGVSLQA
-1134 EVAEPSVPEAKPGEA
+1134 EAADPSFLETKPEEM
-1149 DVAALPTNAAAE
+1149 DVAVLADKPAAE
-1161 QKAEEAVGGLEPPPL
+1161 QEAEEPVGGLEPPPL
-1176 NGEEG
+1176 SSEGENCT
-1181 SGSDPWDGAGSEKD
+1181 DPSDGAGSDQEP
-1195 RSASVSSPAE
+1195 ASVSNTEEKSSP
-1205 LGSAGTRETPGQQ
+1205 TIREVPQQ
-1218 GLGSSPRQKDSSL
+1218 KELGSSPSQKGS
-1231 FEDDNFFE
+1231 
-1239 TASPKPLKPQVPS
+1239 
-1252 EEEDEEEVSMKGRP
+1252 R
-1266 PPAPLFGDDD
+1266 
-1276 DDDLD
+1276 
-1281 WLG
+1281 

>member
-1 MTSAYCSRYRSRSH
+1 MERGRRPPVPARRS
-15 GSAVRRRRRR
+15 
-25 GWFTLPAQL
+25 L
-34 LPPFHFSRPVSAMFG
+34 AMF
-49 APEEDDADFLSPASG
+49 APPEEDDADFLSPASG

-79 LGNEFFQFTAPKQP
+79 QGNEFFQFTAPKQP
-93 KKSQT
+93 KKGQA

-107 VAPAAPAVLVA
+107 VAPAASGAPSVLVA

-159 QQITAAR
+159 QQITSAR
-166 IHPGFVLTVQ
+166 IHPGFMLTVQ

-197 EKAAMDFSKQVC
+197 EKAAVDFSKQVC
-209 IAKCNSSPGLD
+209 IAKCNSCPALD
-220 SVLYQDLLL
+220 SVLCQDLLL
-229 GEGQAV
+229 GEGQGV
-235 EAGDSLE
+235 EGGDSLE

-281 WEEGMMGMKKGG
+281 WEEGMLGMKKGG
-293 RRYLII
+293 RRFLII
-299 PPAWA
+299 PAAWA

-361 ADTGLLPPS
+361 SDTGLVPPS

-434 PNALRGTNQ
+434 PNTLRGTTQ
-443 PVASSSVRP
+443 PVASARP
-452 SQPSQAVLPTVSTQ
+452 SQPAQAVLPTVSTQ

-475 SVSSAAA
+475 SVSSAA

-489 PSAALPGGAQAFQAY
+489 PHSALPGGAQGFQAY
-504 PGMTFAYPQTA
+504 PGVAFAYPQTA

-536 DVTSFL
+536 DVISFL

-569 KVEELKKQHS
+569 KVEELKKQS
-579 ATSSL
+579 TANSSL

-595 SLIMSNIQRIIQEN
+595 SMIMSNIQRIIQEN

-642 QSNLLMEQRNHSLQT
+642 QSNLLMEQRNHSLQA

-697 QKQEMALRQQLSAA
+697 QKKEMDLRKQLSCA
-711 VQEAERHEA
+711 VQDAERQEA

-735 SEDSQSRFKAEKQ
+735 SQDTQSRFKAEKQ

-753 DMKIT
+753 DMKIA

-763 LTDLKV
+763 LTDLRV

-818 TSTDQAAAEQLSL
+818 TSTDQAAAEQLSQ

-839 WEAKCERALASAK
+839 CEAKCERALASAK
-852 EQHVR
+852 EQHAR
-857 QYQEVCEHRDSLQQ
+857 QCQELCEQRDSLQHQ
-871 QLAQLEE
+871 VAQLEE

-890 EQKLAE
+890 EQKLSE
-896 VQQRLEELEPLQEK
+896 VQQRLEELEPIQEK
-910 VSALQADAVELKA
+910 FSALQADVVELKA
-923 RYEERIRALERGQEG
+923 RYEERIQELQKDQGG
-938 SSPADFTEEVKKI
+938 SSPADFTEQVKKI
-951 MNSVFQSLRGEFEL
+951 MNGVFQSLRGEFEL
-965 DETYSGRTV
+965 DEMYSGRTV

-985 TLQLLNRQQEKP
+985 TLQLLNRQQEEQEHG
-997 DPDSEKEES
+997 SENEES
-1006 GTGAERQ
+1006 GTGAGRQ
-1013 EGSPGAKTN
+1013 EGSPGAKTE
-1022 HEEPM
+1022 HQEPL
-1027 QNSPA
+1027 QHSPA
-1032 QSVALPADPGE
+1032 RSTAPPAHPGE
-1043 TPTGSMVSEQEDNS
+1043 ATRGSLECEQEGQA
-1057 APLLARPGTPE
+1057 APPARPRAPE
-1068 GEQESWSKEE
+1068 EEQETQSSGGTEE
-1078 KIEEEHLCPTA
+1078 KAQEEHLPPTA
-1089 KSHLD
+1089 EFSLE
-1094 PEEGP
+1094 PEKGP
-1099 LPAGQPVPEVQQRQE
+1099 VPAGLEQRLEGAPIGKAAPEQGPSAVP
-1114 GNPLG
+1114 
-1119 EAEPEHSPSRGSLQA
+1119 LQA
-1134 EVAEPSVPEAKPGEA
+1134 EAAEPSVPEAKPGEV
-1149 DVAALPTNAAAE
+1149 DEAALPAHPAVE
-1161 QKAEEAVGGLEPPPL
+1161 QKAEEAVGALEPPPL

-1181 SGSDPWDGAGSEKD
+1181 SGTDPWDEAGPEQEP
-1195 RSASVSSPAE
+1195 ASVASRAE
-1205 LGSAGTRETPGQQ
+1205 PGSAVLGEAPGSQE
-1218 GLGSSPRQKDSSL
+1218 LGSSPRHTDSSL

-1239 TASPKPLKPQVPS
+1239 TASPKPLKPRVPS

>member
-1 MTSAYCSRYRSRSH
+1 
-15 GSAVRRRRRR
+15 
-25 GWFTLPAQL
+25 
-34 LPPFHFSRPVSAMFG
+34 MFG
-49 APEEDDADFLSPASG
+49 AAEEDDADFLSPASG

-79 LGNEFFQFTAPKQP
+79 QGNEFFQYTAPKQP
-93 KKSQT
+93 KKGQT
-98 AAGQAQKAP
+98 AAQKAP
-107 VAPAAPAVLVA
+107 VAPAASGAPSVFVA
-118 TAVLAYRYTNGQYL
+118 TAVHAYRYTNGQYL

-146 AKEYR
+146 TKEYR

-159 QQITAAR
+159 QQIATAR

-220 SVLYQDLLL
+220 SVLCQDLLL
-229 GEGQAV
+229 GEGQGV

-327 RVKLAKEC
+327 RVKLVKEC
-335 SGSDG
+335 SASDG
-340 LSVSSRD
+340 QSVSSRD
-347 SPAPSPVPSSDGFS
+347 SAAPSPVPNSDGFS
-361 ADTGLLPPS
+361 ADTGFLPPS

-395 DVAKAKLISRMAKM
+395 DIAKAKLISRMAKM

-429 SEIED
+429 SEIEVHHQSHKCWLM
-434 PNALRGTNQ
+434 PFPQREFHRKEPITIAL
-443 PVASSSVRP
+443 P
-452 SQPSQAVLPTVSTQ
+452 LFTVS
-466 VPQASGAAP
+466 VAK
-475 SVSSAAA
+475 VRV
-482 LIPATIQ
+482 
-489 PSAALPGGAQAFQAY
+489 GGNIKTHSNLLNLFCKAY
-504 PGMTFAYPQTA
+504 PGMAFAYPQTA

-554 LAVSKVVDK
+554 VAVSKVVDK

-569 KVEELKKQHS
+569 KVEELKKQN
-579 ATSSL
+579 AANSSL

-595 SLIMSNIQRIIQEN
+595 SMIMSNIQRIIQEN

-697 QKQEMALRQQLSAA
+697 QKKEMDLRKQLSAA
-711 VQEAERHEA
+711 LQEAERHET

-726 AQVAELQEA
+726 AQLAELQEA
-735 SEDSQSRFKAEKQ
+735 SEDTQSRFKAEKQ

-831 IQAELESQ
+831 VQAELESQ

-857 QYQEVCEHRDSLQQ
+857 EYQEVCEQRDSLQQ
-871 QLAQLEE
+871 QLSQLEE
-878 KLTALKHSKKAE
+878 KY
-890 EQKLAE
+890 
-896 VQQRLEELEPLQEK
+896 
-910 VSALQADAVELKA
+910 SALQADVAALRA
-923 RYEERIRALERGQEG
+923 RYEERIRDLERHQDG
-938 SSPADFTEEVKKI
+938 SSSADFTEEVKKI
-951 MNSVFQSLRGEFEL
+951 MNGVFQSLRGEFEL
-965 DETYSGRTV
+965 EEMYSGRTV
-974 LGVVMNTIKTV
+974 LGVVMNTIKV
-985 TLQLLNRQQEKP
+985 R
-997 DPDSEKEES
+997 D
-1006 GTGAERQ
+1006 
-1013 EGSPGAKTN
+1013 
-1022 HEEPM
+1022 
-1027 QNSPA
+1027 
-1032 QSVALPADPGE
+1032 
-1043 TPTGSMVSEQEDNS
+1043 
-1057 APLLARPGTPE
+1057 
-1068 GEQESWSKEE
+1068 
-1078 KIEEEHLCPTA
+1078 
-1089 KSHLD
+1089 
-1094 PEEGP
+1094 
-1099 LPAGQPVPEVQQRQE
+1099 
-1114 GNPLG
+1114 
-1119 EAEPEHSPSRGSLQA
+1119 
-1134 EVAEPSVPEAKPGEA
+1134 
-1149 DVAALPTNAAAE
+1149 
-1161 QKAEEAVGGLEPPPL
+1161 
-1176 NGEEG
+1176 
-1181 SGSDPWDGAGSEKD
+1181 
-1195 RSASVSSPAE
+1195 
-1205 LGSAGTRETPGQQ
+1205 
-1218 GLGSSPRQKDSSL
+1218 
-1231 FEDDNFFE
+1231 
-1239 TASPKPLKPQVPS
+1239 
-1252 EEEDEEEVSMKGRP
+1252 MKGRP

>member
-1 MTSAYCSRYRSRSH
+1 MAT
-15 GSAVRRRRRR
+15 
-25 GWFTLPAQL
+25 
-34 LPPFHFSRPVSAMFG
+34 
-49 APEEDDADFLSPASG
+49 
-64 ARLASLFGLDQTVSS
+64 
-79 LGNEFFQFTAPKQP
+79 
-93 KKSQT
+93 
-98 AAGQAQKAP
+98 AGQAAQKAP
-107 VAPAAPAVLVA
+107 VAPAASGAPSVFVA
-118 TAVLAYRYTNGQYL
+118 TAVHAYRYTNGQYL

-146 AKEYR
+146 TKEYR

-166 IHPGFVLTVQ
+166 IHPGFVFTVQ

-209 IAKCNSSPGLD
+209 IAKCNSSPVLD

-229 GEGQAV
+229 GEGQGV
-235 EAGDSLE
+235 EGGDSLE
-242 VAYTGWLFQNNGLG
+242 IAYTGWLFQNNGLG

-327 RVKLAKEC
+327 RVKLVKEC

-340 LSVSSRD
+340 QSVSSRD
-347 SPAPSPVPSSDGFS
+347 SPAPSPVPNADGFS

-415 FLAGTAGSQLDSSD
+415 FLAGTAGGQLDSSD

-434 PNALRGTNQ
+434 PNTLRGTAQ

-452 SQPSQAVLPTVSTQ
+452 SQPAHAVLPTVSTQ
-466 VPQASGAAP
+466 VPQGSGSTP
-475 SVSSAAA
+475 PVSSAA

-489 PSAALPGGAQAFQAY
+489 PHSALPGGAQGFQAY
-504 PGMTFAYPQTA
+504 PGMAFAYPQTA

-521 QPVGQMYPAPYQAPG
+521 QPVGQMYPTPYQAPG

-569 KVEELKKQHS
+569 KVEELKKQN
-579 ATSSL
+579 AGNSSL

-595 SLIMSNIQRIIQEN
+595 SMIMSNIQRIIQEN

-665 VLHAEQEKAKVA
+665 VLHAEQEKHMLPVDRGWDQAKVA

-697 QKQEMALRQQLSAA
+697 QKKEMDLRKQLSAA
-711 VQEAERHEA
+711 LQEAERHET

-726 AQVAELQEA
+726 AQLEELQEA
-735 SEDSQSRFKAEKQ
+735 SEDTQTRFKAEKQ

-753 DMKIT
+753 DMKVT

-818 TSTDQAAAEQLSL
+818 TSTDQAAAEQL
-831 IQAELESQ
+831 A
-839 WEAKCERALASAK
+839 
-852 EQHVR
+852 
-857 QYQEVCEHRDSLQQ
+857 
-871 QLAQLEE
+871 
-878 KLTALKHSKKAE
+878 ALKHSKKAE
-890 EQKLAE
+890 EQKLSE
-896 VQQRLEELEPLQEK
+896 FQQHLEQLEPIKEK
-910 VSALQADAVELKA
+910 YLALQADVVMLKA
-923 RYEERIRALERGQEG
+923 HYEQRIQDLERDQDG

-965 DETYSGRTV
+965 EETYSGRTV

-997 DPDSEKEES
+997 DHDSKKEDS
-1006 GTGAERQ
+1006 GTGVARQ
-1013 EGSPGAKTN
+1013 EGSRGAKTD
-1022 HEEPM
+1022 HEDPV
-1027 QNSPA
+1027 QHSPA
-1032 QSVALPADPGE
+1032 QSVVFPANPGE
-1043 TPTGSMVSEQEDNS
+1043 ATTGSTVSDQGSES
-1057 APLLARPGTPE
+1057 APLSARPRTPE
-1068 GEQESWSKEE
+1068 EEQVTQSSGVSEEE
-1078 KIEEEHLCPTA
+1078 KVQGEHPSSTA
-1089 KSHLD
+1089 ESRLD
-1094 PEEGP
+1094 PDKGP
-1099 LPAGQPVPEVQQRQE
+1099 VFAGQPAPEVDEDSIPAEQRQE
-1114 GNPLG
+1114 SSPTRK
-1119 EAEPEHSPSRGSLQA
+1119 AEPECSPSRVSLQA
-1134 EVAEPSVPEAKPGEA
+1134 EVAEPSVVEAKPGEA
-1149 DVAALPTNAAAE
+1149 DVAVLPEKPAVE
-1161 QKAEEAVGGLEPPPL
+1161 QRAEEPVGGLEPPPL
-1176 NGEEG
+1176 NGEG
-1181 SGSDPWDGAGSEKD
+1181 GNCTDLSHGAGSQKGPASGSSTAEPS
-1195 RSASVSSPAE
+1195 SAVI
-1205 LGSAGTRETPGQQ
+1205 RETSGEME
-1218 GLGSSPRQKDSSL
+1218 LGSSPRQKGSSL
-1231 FEDDNFFE
+1231 SEDDNFFE
-1239 TASPKPLKPQVPS
+1239 TASHKPLKPRVPS
-1252 EEEDEEEVSMKGRP
+1252 EEDDEEEVSMKGRP

>member
-1 MTSAYCSRYRSRSH
+1 
-15 GSAVRRRRRR
+15 
-25 GWFTLPAQL
+25 
-34 LPPFHFSRPVSAMFG
+34 MFG
-49 APEEDDADFLSPASG
+49 AAEEDDTDFLAPATG
-64 ARLASLFGLDQTVSS
+64 ARLASLFGLDQAVSS
-79 LGNEFFQFTAPKQP
+79 QGNEFFQYTAPKQP
-93 KKSQT
+93 KKGQ
-98 AAGQAQKAP
+98 AGAGQAAQKAP
-107 VAPAAPAVLVA
+107 VAPAASGTPSVFIA

-146 AKEYR
+146 TKEYR

-159 QQITAAR
+159 QQVTTAR

-209 IAKCNSSPGLD
+209 IAKCNSSPVLD

-229 GEGQAV
+229 GEGQGV
-235 EAGDSLE
+235 EGGDSLE
-242 VAYTGWLFQNNGLG
+242 IAYTGWLFQNNGLG

-269 RLKLGSGKVIKG
+269 RLKLGAGKVIKG

-327 RVKLAKEC
+327 RVKLVKEG

-340 LSVSSRD
+340 QSVSSRD
-347 SPAPSPVPSSDGFS
+347 SLAPSPVPNSDGFS
-361 ADTGLLPPS
+361 ADTVLLPPS

-395 DVAKAKLISRMAKM
+395 DIAKAKLISRMAKM

-434 PNALRGTNQ
+434 PNSLRGAAQ
-443 PVASSSVRP
+443 PLASSSTRS
-452 SQPSQAVLPTVSTQ
+452 SQPAHAVLPTVSPQ
-466 VPQASGAAP
+466 VAQASGSAP
-475 SVSSAAA
+475 PVSSAA

-489 PSAALPGGAQAFQAY
+489 PHSVLPAGGAQGFQPY
-504 PGMTFAYPQTA
+504 PGMPFAYPQTA
-515 ASASQL
+515 TSASQL

-542 MTEARQHNTEIR
+542 MTEVRQHNTEIR

-569 KVEELKKQHS
+569 KVEELKKQN
-579 ATSSL
+579 TGNSSL

-595 SLIMSNIQRIIQEN
+595 SMIMSNIQRIVQEN

-677 EELAAATAQV
+677 EELASATAQV

-697 QKQEMALRQQLSAA
+697 QKKEMDLRKQLCAAL
-711 VQEAERHEA
+711 QEAERHET
-720 QLNKLQ
+720 QLNKMQ
-726 AQVAELQEA
+726 AQLAELQEA
-735 SEDSQSRFKAEKQ
+735 SEDTQTRFKAEKQ
-748 SRKQL
+748 SRKHL
-753 DMKIT
+753 DMKIS

-769 EKETLERNL
+769 EKETLEKNL

-839 WEAKCERALASAK
+839 WEAKCERTLASAK

-857 QYQEVCEHRDSLQQ
+857 QYQEVCEQRDSLQQ
-871 QLAQLEE
+871 HVSQLEE
-878 KLTALKHSKKAE
+878 KLVVLKQLKKAE
-890 EQKLAE
+890 EQKLSE
-896 VQQRLEELEPLQEK
+896 LQQHLEQLEPIKEK
-910 VSALQADAVELKA
+910 YSALQSDTVMLKA
-923 RYEERIRALERGQEG
+923 HYEERIQKLERDQDR
-938 SSPADFTEEVKKI
+938 SSPANFTEEVKKI
-951 MNSVFQSLRGEFEL
+951 MNGVFQSLRGEFEL
-965 DETYSGRTV
+965 EETYSGRVV
-974 LGVVMNTIKTV
+974 LGVVMSTIKTV
-985 TLQLLNRQQEKP
+985 TLQLLSKQQERP
-997 DPDSEKEES
+997 EPDSKKEEES
-1006 GTGAERQ
+1006 GVGRP
-1013 EGSPGAKTN
+1013 EGSLGAKTDQ
-1022 HEEPM
+1022 EEPV
-1027 QNSPA
+1027 QHSPA
-1032 QSVALPADPGE
+1032 QSAACPADPCKVSTGCTVSGHKGE
-1043 TPTGSMVSEQEDNS
+1043 SIPPAAE
-1057 APLLARPGTPE
+1057 ARMP
-1068 GEQESWSKEE
+1068 
-1078 KIEEEHLCPTA
+1078 EEEQAPQGSGVL
-1089 KSHLD
+1089 
-1094 PEEGP
+1094 EEE
-1099 LPAGQPVPEVQQRQE
+1099 EVQQEPLSSGAEHCFSPDTGPELAEQAVPKVDEDFVLTEQKQE
-1114 GNPLG
+1114 STFMKK
-1119 EAEPEHSPSRGSLQA
+1119 AETEHGPFEVSLQA
-1134 EVAEPSVPEAKPGEA
+1134 EVAETKSEEV
-1149 DVAALPTNAAAE
+1149 DVAVLADKPAAE
-1161 QKAEEAVGGLEPPPL
+1161 QKAEEPGEGLEPPPL
-1176 NGEEG
+1176 SSEG
-1181 SGSDPWDGAGSEKD
+1181 GNSTEPSDGAGSDHEPAPGSNTEEK
-1195 RSASVSSPAE
+1195 SSPTIRAVPQLQE
-1205 LGSAGTRETPGQQ
+1205 
-1218 GLGSSPRQKDSSL
+1218 LGSSPSQKDSSL
-1231 FEDDNFFE
+1231 FEDDDFFR
-1239 TASPKPLKPQVPS
+1239 TASLQSPKPRVPS

-1266 PPAPLFGDDD
+1266 PPTPLFGDDD

>member
-1 MTSAYCSRYRSRSH
+1 
-15 GSAVRRRRRR
+15 
-25 GWFTLPAQL
+25 
-34 LPPFHFSRPVSAMFG
+34 
-49 APEEDDADFLSPASG
+49 
-64 ARLASLFGLDQTVSS
+64 
-79 LGNEFFQFTAPKQP
+79 
-93 KKSQT
+93 
-98 AAGQAQKAP
+98 
-107 VAPAAPAVLVA
+107 
-118 TAVLAYRYTNGQYL
+118 
-132 KQGKYGAA
+132 
-140 VVGNHA
+140 
-146 AKEYR
+146 
-151 ILLYISQQ
+151 
-159 QQITAAR
+159 
-166 IHPGFVLTVQ
+166 
-176 PNNYSTFY
+176 
-184 DDQRQNWSIMFES
+184 MFES
-197 EKAAMDFSKQVC
+197 EKAAVDFSKQVC
-209 IAKCNSSPGLD
+209 LAKCNSSPALD
-220 SVLYQDLLL
+220 SVLCQDLLL
-229 GEGQAV
+229 GEGQGV
-235 EAGDSLE
+235 EGGDSLE
-242 VAYTGWLFQNNGLG
+242 IAYTGWLFQNNGLG

-281 WEEGMMGMKKGG
+281 WEEGMLGMKKGG
-293 RRYLII
+293 RRFLII

-314 PPDSTLVFEVEVR
+314 PADSTLVFEVEVR

-361 ADTGLLPPS
+361 SDSGLVPPS

-434 PNALRGTNQ
+434 PNTLRGTTQ
-443 PVASSSVRP
+443 PVASSRP
-452 SQPSQAVLPTVSTQ
+452 SQPAQAVLPTVSTQ

-475 SVSSAAA
+475 SVSSAA
-482 LIPATIQ
+482 LIPATVQ
-489 PSAALPGGAQAFQAY
+489 PHSALPGGAQGFQAY
-504 PGMTFAYPQTA
+504 PGVAFAYPQAA

-521 QPVGQMYPAPYQAPG
+521 QPVGQMYPVPYQAPG
-536 DVTSFL
+536 DITSFL

-569 KVEELKKQHS
+569 KVEELKKQS
-579 ATSSL
+579 TANSSL

-595 SLIMSNIQRIIQEN
+595 SMIMSNIQRIIQEN

-697 QKQEMALRQQLSAA
+697 QKKEMELRKQLSCA
-711 VQEAERHEA
+711 VQDAERQEA

-735 SEDSQSRFKAEKQ
+735 SQDTQSKFKAEKQ

-753 DMKIT
+753 DMKIA

-763 LTDLKV
+763 LTDLRV

-790 QAEEEMEEIRRSY
+790 QAEEEMEEVRRSY

-818 TSTDQAAAEQLSL
+818 TSTDQAAAEQLSV

-839 WEAKCERALASAK
+839 CEAKCERALASAK
-852 EQHVR
+852 EQHAR
-857 QYQEVCEHRDSLQQ
+857 QCQELCEQRDSLQH

-890 EQKLAE
+890 EQKLSE
-896 VQQRLEELEPLQEK
+896 VQQRLEELEPIQEK
-910 VSALQADAVELKA
+910 
-923 RYEERIRALERGQEG
+923 
-938 SSPADFTEEVKKI
+938 VKKI
-951 MNSVFQSLRGEFEL
+951 MNGVFQSLRGEFEL
-965 DETYSGRTV
+965 DELYSGRAV

-997 DPDSEKEES
+997 GDGSENEES
-1006 GTGAERQ
+1006 DTGAGRQ
-1013 EGSPGAKTN
+1013 EGSPGAKPE
-1022 HEEPM
+1022 HKEL
-1027 QNSPA
+1027 QHSPA
-1032 QSVALPADPGE
+1032 QSTATPADTGE
-1043 TPTGSMVSEQEDNS
+1043 ATRGSLEFEQEGQ
-1057 APLLARPGTPE
+1057 AVPHPARPTAPEEQQETQNNGGTE
-1068 GEQESWSKEE
+1068 EE
-1078 KIEEEHLCPTA
+1078 KVQEEHLCPTA
-1089 KSHLD
+1089 DSSLGA
-1094 PEEGP
+1094 EN
-1099 LPAGQPVPEVQQRQE
+1099 GQPVPGLEQRLESVPVGKTDPQE
-1114 GNPLG
+1114 GLP
-1119 EAEPEHSPSRGSLQA
+1119 AVSLQA
-1134 EVAEPSVPEAKPGEA
+1134 EAAEPSVPGAKPGGVDE
-1149 DVAALPTNAAAE
+1149 AALPAHPAEE

-1181 SGSDPWDGAGSEKD
+1181 SGTDPWDGAGSEQE
-1195 RSASVSSPAE
+1195 PE
-1205 LGSAGTRETPGQQ
+1205 PGSAVLGEAPASQE
-1218 GLGSSPRQKDSSL
+1218 LGSSPRHTDSSL

-1239 TASPKPLKPQVPS
+1239 TASPRPLKPQVPS

>member
-1 MTSAYCSRYRSRSH
+1 
-15 GSAVRRRRRR
+15 
-25 GWFTLPAQL
+25 
-34 LPPFHFSRPVSAMFG
+34 
-49 APEEDDADFLSPASG
+49 
-64 ARLASLFGLDQTVSS
+64 
-79 LGNEFFQFTAPKQP
+79 TAPKQP
-93 KKSQT
+93 KKGQT
-98 AAGQAQKAP
+98 AAQKAP
-107 VAPAAPAVLVA
+107 VAPAASGAPSVFMA
-118 TAVLAYRYTNGQYL
+118 TAVHAYRYTNGQYL

-146 AKEYR
+146 TKEYR

-159 QQITAAR
+159 QQIATAR
-166 IHPGFVLTVQ
+166 IHPGFILTVQ

-209 IAKCNSSPGLD
+209 IAKCNSSPVLD
-220 SVLYQDLLL
+220 SVLCQDLLL
-229 GEGQAV
+229 GEGQGV
-235 EAGDSLE
+235 EGGDSLE
-242 VAYTGWLFQNNGLG
+242 IAYTGWLFQNNGLG

-281 WEEGMMGMKKGG
+281 WEEGMVGMKKGG

-327 RVKLAKEC
+327 RVKLVKEC

-340 LSVSSRD
+340 QSVSSRD
-347 SPAPSPVPSSDGFS
+347 SPAPSPVPNSDGFS

-415 FLAGTAGSQLDSSD
+415 FLAGTAGGQLDSSD

-434 PNALRGTNQ
+434 PNTLRGTAQ

-452 SQPSQAVLPTVSTQ
+452 SQPAHVVLPTVSTQ
-466 VPQASGAAP
+466 GNMLV
-475 SVSSAAA
+475 
-482 LIPATIQ
+482 T
-489 PSAALPGGAQAFQAY
+489 
-504 PGMTFAYPQTA
+504 
-515 ASASQL
+515 
-521 QPVGQMYPAPYQAPG
+521 PG

-554 LAVSKVVDK
+554 MAVSKVVDK

-569 KVEELKKQHS
+569 KVEELKKQN
-579 ATSSL
+579 TGNGSL

-595 SLIMSNIQRIIQEN
+595 SMIMSNIQRIIQEN

-697 QKQEMALRQQLSAA
+697 EKKEMDLRKQLSAA
-711 VQEAERHEA
+711 LQEAERHET

-726 AQVAELQEA
+726 AQLAELQEA
-735 SEDSQSRFKAEKQ
+735 SEDTQTRFKAEKQ

-753 DMKIT
+753 DLKIT

-839 WEAKCERALASAK
+839 WEARCERTLASAK

-857 QYQEVCEHRDSLQQ
+857 QYQEVCEQRDSLQQ
-871 QLAQLEE
+871 QVSQLEE
-878 KLTALKHSKKAE
+878 K
-890 EQKLAE
+890 
-896 VQQRLEELEPLQEK
+896 VM
-910 VSALQADAVELKA
+910 ALQSDIVVLKGH
-923 RYEERIRALERGQEG
+923 YEKRIRDLEKDQGR
-938 SSPADFTEEVKKI
+938 SSSADFTEEVKKI
-951 MNSVFQSLRGEFEL
+951 MNGVFQSLRGEFEL
-965 DETYSGRTV
+965 EETYSGRTV

-985 TLQLLNRQQEKP
+985 TLQLLNRQQEKL
-997 DPDSEKEES
+997 DHDSKKEES
-1006 GTGAERQ
+1006 RTGAARQ
-1013 EGSPGAKTN
+1013 EGSPGAKTD
-1022 HEEPM
+1022 HEEPV
-1027 QNSPA
+1027 QHSPA
-1032 QSVALPADPGE
+1032 QCVAFPADPGE
-1043 TPTGSMVSEQEDNS
+1043 AATGSMVSDQEGES
-1057 APLLARPGTPE
+1057 APLSARPRAPE
-1068 GEQESWSKEE
+1068 EEQATQSSGMSEEE
-1078 KIEEEHLCPTA
+1078 KVQGEHLSSTA
-1089 KSHLD
+1089 ESSLD
-1094 PEEGP
+1094 PDKGP
-1099 LPAGQPVPEVQQRQE
+1099 VLAGQPVPEVDENFVPAEQRE
-1114 GNPLG
+1114 ESSPIR
-1119 EAEPEHSPSRGSLQA
+1119 EAETEHSPSGVSLQA
-1134 EVAEPSVPEAKPGEA
+1134 EVAEPSALEAKPREA
-1149 DVAALPTNAAAE
+1149 DVAVLPEKPAAE
-1161 QKAEEAVGGLEPPPL
+1161 QEAEEPVGGLEPPPL
-1176 NGEEG
+1176 NGEG
-1181 SGSDPWDGAGSEKD
+1181 GNCTDPLGGASCEEP
-1195 RSASVSSPAE
+1195 ASVSNTAE
-1205 LGSAGTRETPGQQ
+1205 LSSAIMRETPGQQ
-1218 GLGSSPRQKDSSL
+1218 KLGSSPRQKDS
-1231 FEDDNFFE
+1231 
-1239 TASPKPLKPQVPS
+1239 
-1252 EEEDEEEVSMKGRP
+1252 R
-1266 PPAPLFGDDD
+1266 
-1276 DDDLD
+1276 
-1281 WLG
+1281 

>member
-1 MTSAYCSRYRSRSH
+1 
-15 GSAVRRRRRR
+15 
-25 GWFTLPAQL
+25 
-34 LPPFHFSRPVSAMFG
+34 
-49 APEEDDADFLSPASG
+49 
-64 ARLASLFGLDQTVSS
+64 RLASLFGLDQTVSS
-79 LGNEFFQFTAPKQP
+79 HGNEFFQYTAPKQP
-93 KKSQT
+93 KKGQT
-98 AAGQAQKAP
+98 AAGPAAQK
-107 VAPAAPAVLVA
+107 APAAPAASGAPSVFMA
-118 TAVLAYRYTNGQYL
+118 TAVHAYRYANGQYL

-146 AKEYR
+146 TKEYR

-159 QQITAAR
+159 QQIASAR

-209 IAKCNSSPGLD
+209 IAKCNSCPALN

-229 GEGQAV
+229 GEGQGV

-242 VAYTGWLFQNNGLG
+242 IAYTGWLFQNNGLG

-281 WEEGMMGMKKGG
+281 WEEGMMGMRKGG

-327 RVKLAKEC
+327 RVKMVKEC

-340 LSVSSRD
+340 QSVSSRD
-347 SPAPSPVPSSDGFS
+347 SLAPSPVPNSDGFS

-384 SNSISEQLANP
+384 SNSISEQLGVSSGVY
-395 DVAKAKLISRMAKM
+395 VAKAKLISRMAKM

-434 PNALRGTNQ
+434 PNILRGTAQ
-443 PVASSSVRP
+443 PLASSSGRP
-452 SQPSQAVLPTVSTQ
+452 SQPAHTVLPTVSAQ
-466 VPQASGAAP
+466 VPQASGSTP
-475 SVSSAAA
+475 PVSSAA
-482 LIPATIQ
+482 LIPATIE
-489 PSAALPGGAQAFQAY
+489 PHSALPGGAQGFQAY
-504 PGMTFAYPQTA
+504 PGMALAYPQTA

-521 QPVGQMYPAPYQAPG
+521 QPVGQMYPAPYRVSG

-554 LAVSKVVDK
+554 MAVSKVVDK

-569 KVEELKKQHS
+569 KVEELKKQN
-579 ATSSL
+579 TGNSSL

-595 SLIMSNIQRIIQEN
+595 SMIMSNIQRIIQEN

-697 QKQEMALRQQLSAA
+697 QKKEMDLRKQLSAA
-711 VQEAERHEA
+711 LQEAERHET

-726 AQVAELQEA
+726 AQLAELQEA
-735 SEDSQSRFKAEKQ
+735 SEDTQTRFRAEKQ

-763 LTDLKV
+763 LTDLRV

-839 WEAKCERALASAK
+839 WEAKCERTLASAK

-857 QYQEVCEHRDSLQQ
+857 QYREVCEQRDCLQQ
-871 QLAQLEE
+871 QVSQLEE
-878 KLTALKHSKKAE
+878 KVKGCSLFLKSTFGATRAYQREVVSVSCPALF
-890 EQKLAE
+890 Q
-896 VQQRLEELEPLQEK
+896 
-910 VSALQADAVELKA
+910 
-923 RYEERIRALERGQEG
+923 
-938 SSPADFTEEVKKI
+938 VKKI
-951 MNSVFQSLRGEFEL
+951 MNGVFQSLRGEFEL
-965 DETYSGRTV
+965 EETYSGRTV

-985 TLQLLNRQQEKP
+985 TLQLLDRQQERP
-997 DPDSEKEES
+997 DHDSKKEE
-1006 GTGAERQ
+1006 
-1013 EGSPGAKTN
+1013 
-1022 HEEPM
+1022 
-1027 QNSPA
+1027 
-1032 QSVALPADPGE
+1032 
-1043 TPTGSMVSEQEDNS
+1043 
-1057 APLLARPGTPE
+1057 
-1068 GEQESWSKEE
+1068 
-1078 KIEEEHLCPTA
+1078 
-1089 KSHLD
+1089 
-1094 PEEGP
+1094 
-1099 LPAGQPVPEVQQRQE
+1099 
-1114 GNPLG
+1114 
-1119 EAEPEHSPSRGSLQA
+1119 
-1134 EVAEPSVPEAKPGEA
+1134 
-1149 DVAALPTNAAAE
+1149 
-1161 QKAEEAVGGLEPPPL
+1161 
-1176 NGEEG
+1176 
-1181 SGSDPWDGAGSEKD
+1181 
-1195 RSASVSSPAE
+1195 
-1205 LGSAGTRETPGQQ
+1205 
-1218 GLGSSPRQKDSSL
+1218 
-1231 FEDDNFFE
+1231 
-1239 TASPKPLKPQVPS
+1239 
-1252 EEEDEEEVSMKGRP
+1252 
-1266 PPAPLFGDDD
+1266 
-1276 DDDLD
+1276 
-1281 WLG
+1281 

>member
-1 MTSAYCSRYRSRSH
+1 
-15 GSAVRRRRRR
+15 
-25 GWFTLPAQL
+25 
-34 LPPFHFSRPVSAMFG
+34 MFG
-49 APEEDDADFLSPASG
+49 AAEEDDADFLAPATG

-79 LGNEFFQFTAPKQP
+79 QGNEFFQYTAPKQP
-93 KKSQT
+93 KKGQ
-98 AAGQAQKAP
+98 AGAGQAAQKAP
-107 VAPAAPAVLVA
+107 VAPAASGTPSVFIA

-140 VVGNHA
+140 VVGSHA
-146 AKEYR
+146 TKE
-151 ILLYISQQ
+151 
-159 QQITAAR
+159 
-166 IHPGFVLTVQ
+166 VQ

-209 IAKCNSSPGLD
+209 IAKCNSSPVLD

-229 GEGQAV
+229 GEGQGV
-235 EAGDSLE
+235 EGGDSLE
-242 VAYTGWLFQNNGLG
+242 IAYTGWLFQNNGLG

-293 RRYLII
+293 RRCLII

-327 RVKLAKEC
+327 RVKLVKEG
-335 SGSDG
+335 SGSDAQ
-340 LSVSSRD
+340 SVSSRD
-347 SPAPSPVPSSDGFS
+347 SLAPSPVPNSDGFS
-361 ADTGLLPPS
+361 ADTVLLPPS

-429 SEIED
+429 SEIE
-434 PNALRGTNQ
+434 P
-443 PVASSSVRP
+443 
-452 SQPSQAVLPTVSTQ
+452 
-466 VPQASGAAP
+466 
-475 SVSSAAA
+475 
-482 LIPATIQ
+482 
-489 PSAALPGGAQAFQAY
+489 Y
-504 PGMTFAYPQTA
+504 PGMPFAYPQTA
-515 ASASQL
+515 TSASQL

-542 MTEARQHNTEIR
+542 MTEVRQHNTEIR

-569 KVEELKKQHS
+569 KVEELKKQN
-579 ATSSL
+579 TGNSSL

-595 SLIMSNIQRIIQEN
+595 SMIMSNIQRIIQEN

-665 VLHAEQEKAKVA
+665 VLHAEQEKHMLPVDRGWDQAKVA
-677 EELAAATAQV
+677 EELASATAQV

-697 QKQEMALRQQLSAA
+697 QKKEMDLRKQLCAAL
-711 VQEAERHEA
+711 QEAERHEA
-720 QLNKLQ
+720 QLNKMQ
-726 AQVAELQEA
+726 AQLAELQEA
-735 SEDSQSRFKAEKQ
+735 SEDTQTRFKAEKQ
-748 SRKQL
+748 SRKHL
-753 DMKIT
+753 DMKIS

-763 LTDLKV
+763 LADLKV
-769 EKETLERNL
+769 EKETLEKNL

-818 TSTDQAAAEQLSL
+818 TSTDQAAAEQLLL

-839 WEAKCERALASAK
+839 WEARCERTLASAK

-857 QYQEVCEHRDSLQQ
+857 QYQEVCEQRDSLQQ
-871 QLAQLEE
+871 QVSQLEE
-878 KLTALKHSKKAE
+878 KLVALKQLKKAE
-890 EQKLAE
+890 EQKLSE
-896 VQQRLEELEPLQEK
+896 LQQHLEQLEPIKEK
-910 VSALQADAVELKA
+910 
-923 RYEERIRALERGQEG
+923 
-938 SSPADFTEEVKKI
+938 VKKI
-951 MNSVFQSLRGEFEL
+951 MNGVFQSLRGEFEL
-965 DETYSGRTV
+965 EETYSGRMV

-985 TLQLLNRQQEKP
+985 TLQLLSKQQERP
-997 DPDSEKEES
+997 EPDSKKEEES
-1006 GTGAERQ
+1006 GVGRP
-1013 EGSPGAKTN
+1013 EGSLGAKTDQ
-1022 HEEPM
+1022 EEPV
-1027 QNSPA
+1027 QHSPA
-1032 QSVALPADPGE
+1032 QGAACPADPCKVS
-1043 TPTGSMVSEQEDNS
+1043 TGCMVSGHKGESTPPAAE
-1057 APLLARPGTPE
+1057 ARMP
-1068 GEQESWSKEE
+1068 
-1078 KIEEEHLCPTA
+1078 EEEQAPQSSGVL
-1089 KSHLD
+1089 
-1094 PEEGP
+1094 EEE
-1099 LPAGQPVPEVQQRQE
+1099 EVQQESLSSGAEHCFNSDKGPELAEQAVPKDFVLAEQKQE
-1114 GNPLG
+1114 STHMKK
-1119 EAEPEHSPSRGSLQA
+1119 AETERGPFEVSLQA
-1134 EVAEPSVPEAKPGEA
+1134 EVAETKSEEV
-1149 DVAALPTNAAAE
+1149 DVAVPADKPAAE
-1161 QKAEEAVGGLEPPPL
+1161 QKAEEPVEGLEPPPL
-1176 NGEEG
+1176 SSEG
-1181 SGSDPWDGAGSEKD
+1181 GNSTEPSDGAVSDHEPTPGSNTEEK
-1195 RSASVSSPAE
+1195 SSPTIRAVPQLQE
-1205 LGSAGTRETPGQQ
+1205 
-1218 GLGSSPRQKDSSL
+1218 LGSSPGQKDSSL
-1231 FEDDNFFE
+1231 FEDDDFFK
-1239 TASPKPLKPQVPS
+1239 TASLQSPKPRVPP

-1266 PPAPLFGDDD
+1266 PPTPLFGDDD

>member
-1 MTSAYCSRYRSRSH
+1 
-15 GSAVRRRRRR
+15 
-25 GWFTLPAQL
+25 
-34 LPPFHFSRPVSAMFG
+34 
-49 APEEDDADFLSPASG
+49 
-64 ARLASLFGLDQTVSS
+64 ARLATLFGLDQTPSGQ
-79 LGNEFFQFTAPKQP
+79 GNEFFQYTAPKQP
-93 KKSQT
+93 KKGQT
-98 AAGQAQKAP
+98 VPAGHAQKAP
-107 VAPAAPAVLVA
+107 VAPSASGAPSVFMA

-146 AKEYR
+146 TKEYR

-159 QQITAAR
+159 QQITSAR

-176 PNNYSTFY
+176 ANNYSTFY

-197 EKAAMDFSKQVC
+197 DKAAMDFSKQVC
-209 IAKCNSSPGLD
+209 IAKCNSSPGLE
-220 SVLYQDLLL
+220 SVLYQDLLP
-229 GEGQAV
+229 GEGQGV

-242 VAYTGWLFQNNGLG
+242 IAYTGWLFSL

-304 YGAQGVAGRV
+304 YGAQGVTGRV

-327 RVKLAKEC
+327 RVKLVKES
-335 SGSDG
+335 SGSDA

-347 SPAPSPVPSSDGFS
+347 SAAPSPVPSSDGFS

-415 FLAGTAGSQLDSSD
+415 FLAGTTGSQLDSSD

-434 PNALRGTNQ
+434 PNTMRGTAQ

-452 SQPSQAVLPTVSTQ
+452 SQPAHAVLPTVSTQ

-475 SVSSAAA
+475 PVSSAA
-482 LIPATIQ
+482 LIPATMQ
-489 PSAALPGGAQAFQAY
+489 PHSALPGGAQGFQAY
-504 PGMTFAYPQTA
+504 PGMAFAYPQTA

-521 QPVGQMYPAPYQAPG
+521 QPVGQMYPAPYQAAG

-569 KVEELKKQHS
+569 KVEELKKQS
-579 ATSSL
+579 STNSSL

-595 SLIMSNIQRIIQEN
+595 SMIMSNIQRIIQEN

-642 QSNLLMEQRNHSLQT
+642 QSNLLMEQRNHSLQA

-697 QKQEMALRQQLSAA
+697 QKKEMELRKQLSAA
-711 VQEAERHEA
+711 VQDAERHEA

-735 SEDSQSRFKAEKQ
+735 SEDTQSRFKAEKQ

-769 EKETLERNL
+769 EKETLEKNL

-852 EQHVR
+852 EQHGR
-857 QYQEVCEHRDSLQQ
+857 QYQEVCEQRDSLQQ
-871 QLAQLEE
+871 QVSQLEE

-890 EQKLAE
+890 EQKLSE
-896 VQQRLEELEPLQEK
+896 IQQRLEELEAIQEK
-910 VSALQADAVELKA
+910 YSALQADVVVLKT
-923 RYEERIRALERGQEG
+923 RYEEQIQDLQRDQDG
-938 SSPADFTEEVKKI
+938 SAPADFTEEVKKI

-965 DETYSGRTV
+965 DENYSGRTV

-985 TLQLLNRQQEKP
+985 TLQLLQRQQEKA
-997 DPDSEKEES
+997 DGDSKKEES
-1006 GTGAERQ
+1006 GTGAVRQ
-1013 EGSPGAKTN
+1013 EGSPGAKTA

-1027 QNSPA
+1027 QHSPA
-1032 QSVALPADPGE
+1032 QGVAFPADPGVAA
-1043 TPTGSMVSEQEDNS
+1043 PGSMVSEQEDEA
-1057 APLLARPGTPE
+1057 APHSARPGTPQK
-1068 GEQESWSKEE
+1068 EQTQSTGVAEEE
-1078 KIEEEHLCPTA
+1078 KVQKEHLSSTA
-1089 KSHLD
+1089 ESCLD
-1094 PEEGP
+1094 PEKGP
-1099 LPAGQPVPEVQQRQE
+1099 VLEDQPVPEVEQNQE
-1114 GNPLG
+1114 NDPIGK
-1119 EAEPEHSPSRGSLQA
+1119 AKPEHSPSGVSLQA
-1134 EVAEPSVPEAKPGEA
+1134 EVAELSVPEAKPGEEHMA
-1149 DVAALPTNAAAE
+1149 ENPAVE
-1161 QKAEEAVGGLEPPPL
+1161 QKAEEAVGDLEPPPL
-1176 NGEEG
+1176 NGEDTE
-1181 SGSDPWDGAGSEKD
+1181 SWDAAGSEQEPP
-1195 RSASVSSPAE
+1195 SVPSTAQ
-1205 LGSAGTRETPGQQ
+1205 LGSAVSREAPGLQE
-1218 GLGSSPRQKDSSL
+1218 LGSSPRQKDSSL
-1231 FEDDNFFE
+1231 FEDENFFE
-1239 TASPKPLKPQVPS
+1239 TASLKPLKPRVPS

-1276 DDDLD
+1276 DDDDLD